1 MKNLFTSRGT
11 DNRLLSTLLML
22 LMALWTVPHYSN
34 AMNVQAPDG
43 EDECVLDLKTAGSA
57 ISFYVGTSD
66 AESGSIKV
74 DFGGGTVKDY
84 EIGKKDTIQI
94 EGEVSDG
101 SVKVYGSRTL
111 IRFLYCPSSRITNL
125 NVSNCE
131 NLEVL
136 NCMDNGLS
144 VLDLTKNSKLYYLDC
159 GHNYVLSELD
169 VTHNPDLY
177 YLDCQDNDISSL
189 DITKNEG
196 LIWLYAQTNTKLGNI
211 DFSKNKE
218 LREILVYGASN
229 MTSIDVTNIPY
240 LQRLSVDM
248 TSLSTIDVSKN
259 PELLVLNVGYT
270 KITSLDISKNT
281 KLRELYLD
289 HKETENYKFKT
300 IDISNN
306 PELVYLFATGND
318 LTNIDISKNDKLFS
332 IYLSNNYIKNLDVSN
347 CKNLAE
353 LIIRGNCFTFNTL
366 PLPHNGVGYYEYSM
380 QKNIKI
386 NKEHS
391 VAEPLDLSK
400 DIYSPDYETTVDVY
414 LFDSNSLYSGGGKR
428 LVAGEDYTYDKG
440 VINFLKA
447 QEDSVYCTF
456 RCDAYPSLSLSTTR
470 FMVLNPE
477 DMGKSTLAADMT
489 TGMAVGET
497 FAMNVATFGK
507 DEKVEVDFGDGE
519 LKEFTLS
526 DTPQEISGEVKGA
539 NIKVYTASGVQLK
552 DFDASGMK
560 LTSVNIFKSKALRNL
575 NLNNNELS
583 EIDLS
588 GNISFNSI
596 QLDNN
601 KLKTLSLRGLTNT
614 KTFSCDNNQLESI
627 VFETS
632 TAVLSDVS
640 CSGNKLKDL
649 SFLYRTYSLE
659 VLDCSHNEISDH
671 LFSNLSNI
679 RDLNMSYNNFKK
691 VDLKYNTKLEK
702 LNIEHNYFTYSTMP
716 ETTAQEFIYGNQNP
730 VTIAE
735 KSFMVD
741 LSSEVT
747 FKGKNTKFTWKTESG
762 NVMEEGVD
770 YSIENGITTFLKVQE
785 EKVYA
790 ELTNEAYPDLTLTT
804 TLVETS
810 EKPEFVLANL
820 VSTAEVG
827 SEVRM
832 ILAAK
837 TPKAVY
843 VDFGDGKL
851 TECILGSG
859 NTTLTSQLGA
869 NKNITI
875 YGYDESYCDFTV
887 LSMSNVALEKA
898 DISKLKDLTTLTLAN
913 AGLTEIDLSNNTLLG
928 FLTLSDCNLE
938 QIDLSKL
945 TNLTNVS
952 LNNNKLSAIDLSN
965 NTKLATLQLS
975 GNNFETLVLPELPAL
990 FQLSIS
996 DNKLKTLDVTNC
1008 PILREL
1014 YCDGNNLSSL
1024 DMSGQAGKFNMVY
1037 VGDNNFKFSTLPV
1050 FDIHN
1055 PMNYKYTPQKDVEIT
1070 VDGGKVDLSSEYMV
1084 AENPTVYTWT
1094 TESGATLVEGTDYT
1108 IDNGVTTFMKNFD
1121 EKVYC
1126 SMTNAAYPELT
1137 LKTIGVK
1144 PETTGIG
1151 GITSGEGIKVENGNI
1166 VITVDGEAKVL
1177 VYNTAGMMVRSFD
1190 VEGGT
1195 VVVDGLAGGVYM
1207 IDVRC
1212 GSQRIVKKVMLK

>member
-22 LMALWTVPHYSN
+22 LVALWTVPHYSN

-43 EDECVLDLKTAGSA
+43 EDECVLDMKTAGTT
-57 ISFYVGTSD
+57 ISFNVGTSD
-66 AESGSIKV
+66 AEGGTIKV
-74 DFGGGTVKDY
+74 DFGGGNVKDY
-84 EIGKKDTIQI
+84 EIGKKDTILI
-94 EGEVSDG
+94 DGEVSDG
-101 SVKVYGSRTL
+101 SVKVYGSKTL
-111 IRFLYCPSSRITNL
+111 ITFLYCPMVSLTGL

-136 NCMDNGLS
+136 NCNGNGLS

-159 GHNYVLSELD
+159 GHNVLTELD
-169 VTHNPDLY
+169 VTHNPALY
-177 YLDCQDNDISSL
+177 YIDCQDNQLTTL
-189 DITKNEG
+189 DITKNEA
-196 LIWLYAQTNTKLGNI
+196 LIWLYAQTNFELGNI

-218 LREILVYGASN
+218 IREILVYGAAN
-229 MTSIDVTNIPY
+229 MTSIDVSNNPY
-240 LQRLSVDM
+240 LLRLAVDM
-248 TSLSTIDVSKN
+248 TGLSTIDVSKN
-259 PELLVLNVGYT
+259 LELQILNVGYT
-270 KITSLDISKNT
+270 KITTLDLSKNAKLRELYFTQKDTSPYKFKSIDLSNNPELIYLFGQGNDLTELDISKN
-281 KLRELYLD
+281 
-289 HKETENYKFKT
+289 N
-300 IDISNN
+300 
-306 PELVYLFATGND
+306 
-318 LTNIDISKNDKLFS
+318 KLFS
-332 IYLSNNYIKNLDVSN
+332 IYLSDNYIKNLDVSN
-347 CKNLAE
+347 CKNLGE

-366 PLPHNGVGYYEYSM
+366 PLPHNGVGFYDYSL

-386 NKEHS
+386 ERERS

-414 LFDSNSLYSGGGKR
+414 LFDSNSLYGGGKR

-497 FAMNVATFGK
+497 FTMNVATFGK

-526 DTPQEISGEVKGA
+526 DTPQEITGEVKGA
-539 NIKVYTASGVQLK
+539 NIKVYTASEVQLK

-560 LTSVNIFKSKALRNL
+560 LTNVNIFKSKALKNL
-575 NLNNNELS
+575 NLNDNELS

-588 GNISFNSI
+588 GNLSFNSI

-601 KLKTLSLRGLTNT
+601 KLTTLSLRGINNAKSL
-614 KTFSCDNNQLESI
+614 SCDNNQLESI
-627 VFETS
+627 VFDSYASVMSEI
-632 TAVLSDVS
+632 S

-649 SFLYRTYSLE
+649 SFLSRTSMVE
-659 VLDCSHNEISDH
+659 VLDCSHNEISEYM
-671 LFSNLSNI
+671 FVNARNI
-679 RDLNMSYNNFKK
+679 RELNISYNKFKE
-691 VDLKYNTKLEK
+691 VNLQNNTNLQK
-702 LNIEHNYFTYSTMP
+702 LNIEGNCFTYSTLP
-716 ETTAQEFIYGNQNP
+716 QTTAQEFIYGNQSP

-741 LSSEVT
+741 LSKEAT

-770 YSIENGITTFLKVQE
+770 YNVENGVTTFLKVQE

-851 TECILGSG
+851 AECMLGGG

-869 NKNITI
+869 SKNITI
-875 YGYDESYCDFTV
+875 YGYDESYSDITV
-887 LSMSNVALEKA
+887 LSMSNVALEKV
-898 DISKLKDLTTLTLAN
+898 DISKLKDLSTLTLAN

-928 FLTLSDCNLE
+928 FLTLSGSNLE

-952 LNNNKLSAIDLSN
+952 LINNKLSAIDLSN
-965 NTKLATLQLS
+965 NTKLATLQL
-975 GNNFETLVLPELPAL
+975 GDNNFETLVLPELPAL
-990 FQLSIS
+990 YQLSVS
-996 DNKLKTLDVTNC
+996 RNKLNTLDVTNC

-1024 DMSGQAGKFNMVY
+1024 DMSGQTGKFSMVY
-1037 VGDNNFKFSTLPV
+1037 VGNNNFKFSTLPV

-1084 AENPTVYTWT
+1084 ADNPTVYTWT

-1121 EKVYC
+1121 ENVYC

>member
-11 DNRLLSTLLML
+11 DNRLLSTLLMML
-22 LMALWTVPHYSN
+22 VALWTVPHYSN

-43 EDECVLDLKTAGSA
+43 EDECVLEMKTAGTA
-57 ISFYVGTSD
+57 ISFYVGSSD
-66 AESGSIKV
+66 AESGTIKV
-74 DFGGGTVKDY
+74 DFGGGTVEDY
-84 EIGKKDTIQI
+84 EIGKKDTISI
-94 EGEVSDG
+94 NGAVTEGN
-101 SVKVYGSRTL
+101 VKIYGSKTL
-111 IRFLYCPSSRITNL
+111 ITFLYCPTTSITNL

-136 NCMDNGLS
+136 NCNGNGLS

-159 GHNYVLSELD
+159 GHNLLTALD
-169 VTHNPDLY
+169 VTHNPALY
-177 YLDCQDNDISSL
+177 YIDCQGNQLKTL

-196 LIWLYAQTNTKLGNI
+196 LIWLYAQTNFELGNI
-211 DFSKNKE
+211 DFSNNKE
-218 LREILVYGASN
+218 LREILVYGAENMTTIDVSN
-229 MTSIDVTNIPY
+229 MPY

-259 PELLVLNVGYT
+259 SELKILNVGYT

-281 KLRELYLD
+281 KLRELYFTQKD
-289 HKETENYKFKT
+289 TSPYKFKS
-300 IDISNN
+300 IDLSNN
-306 PELVYLFATGND
+306 PELIYLFGQDNE
-318 LTNIDISKNDKLFS
+318 LTELDISKNDKLFS
-332 IYLSNNYIKNLDVSN
+332 IYMSGNYLKNLDVSN
-347 CKNLAE
+347 CKNLGE
-353 LIIRGNCFTFNTL
+353 LIIRGNYFTFNTL
-366 PLPHNGVGYYEYSM
+366 PLPHNGVSYYDYSM
-380 QKNIKI
+380 QKNIPVER
-386 NKEHS
+386 EHS

-400 DIYSPDYETTVDVY
+400 DIYSPDYKTNVDVY
-414 LFDSNSLYSGGGKR
+414 LYDSNSVYGGAKR

-440 VINFLKA
+440 VINFLKT
-447 QEDSVYCTF
+447 QSDSVYCTF
-456 RCDAYPSLSLSTTR
+456 TCDAYPLLSLSTSR
-470 FMVLNPE
+470 FLVLNPE

-497 FAMNVATFGK
+497 FSMNVSTFGK
-507 DEKVEVDFGDGE
+507 EEKIEVDFGDGE
-519 LKEFTLS
+519 LKEFTMS
-526 DTPQEISGEVKGA
+526 DTPQNVSGEVKGA
-539 NIKVYTASGVQLK
+539 NIKVYTTSGVQLK

-560 LTSVNIFKSKALRNL
+560 LTAVNIFKSKALRNL
-575 NLNNNELS
+575 NLNDNELS

-588 GNISFNSI
+588 GNLNFNSV

-601 KLKTLSLRGLTNT
+601 KLTTLNIIGLKNAKSL
-614 KTFSCDNNQLESI
+614 SCDNNQLETI
-627 VFETS
+627 VFGASALAMYEI
-632 TAVLSDVS
+632 S

-649 SFLYRTYSLE
+649 SFLNRASTVE
-659 VLDCSHNEISDH
+659 VLDCSHNEISDFMFIS
-671 LFSNLSNI
+671 LPYI
-679 RDLNMSYNNFKK
+679 RDLNVSYNKFKE
-691 VDLKYNTKLEK
+691 LNLQYNTKLEK
-702 LNIEHNYFTYSTMP
+702 LNIEGNYFTYSTLP
-716 ETTAQEFIYGNQNP
+716 QSTAQEFVYGNQNP
-730 VTIAE
+730 ITIAE
-735 KSFMVD
+735 KSFLID
-741 LSSEVT
+741 LSKEAT
-747 FKGKNTKFTWKTESG
+747 FKGKNTKFTWKKESG
-762 NVMEEGVD
+762 NVIEEGVD
-770 YSIENGITTFLKVQE
+770 YSLENGITTFLKVQD

-810 EKPEFVLANL
+810 EKPEMVLATMT
-820 VSTAEVG
+820 STAEVG

-837 TPKAVY
+837 TPKSLY
-843 VDFGDGKL
+843 VDFGDGKMV
-851 TECILGSG
+851 ECNLGSG

-869 NKNITI
+869 SKNITI
-875 YGYDESYCDFTV
+875 YGYDESYCDITV
-887 LSMSNVALEKA
+887 LSMSNVALEKV

-913 AGLTEIDLSNNTLLG
+913 AGISEIDLSNNTLLG
-928 FLTLSDCNLE
+928 YLTLSDCNLE

-945 TNLTNVS
+945 TNLTN
-952 LNNNKLSAIDLSN
+952 LTLTNNKLSAIDLSN
-965 NTKLATLQLS
+965 NVKLATLLLS
-975 GNNFETLVLPELPAL
+975 NNRLETMALPELPAL
-990 FQLSIS
+990 YNLNVS

-1014 YCDGNNLSSL
+1014 YCSGNNLSSL
-1024 DMSGQAGKFNMVY
+1024 DMSAQTGKYSMVN
-1037 VGDNNFKFSTLPV
+1037 VFDNNFKFSTLPV

-1055 PMNYKYTPQKDVEIT
+1055 LNNYRYSPQKDVEIT

-1121 EKVYC
+1121 ENVYC
-1126 SMTNAAYPELT
+1126 SMTNAAYPNLT

-1177 VYNTAGMMVRSFD
+1177 VYNTAGMMMRSFD

>member
-1 MKNLFTSRGT
+1 MLMKNLFTSRGT

-22 LMALWTVPHYSN
+22 LVALWTVPHYSN

-94 EGEVSDG
+94 EGEVSEG

-111 IRFLYCPSSRITNL
+111 IRFLYCPLTSLTGL

-136 NCMDNGLS
+136 NCNGNGLS

-159 GHNYVLSELD
+159 GHNVLTELD
-169 VTHNPDLY
+169 VTNNPALY
-177 YLDCQDNDISSL
+177 YIDCQSNDLATLDIS
-189 DITKNEG
+189 KNEG
-196 LIWLYAQTNTKLGNI
+196 LIWLNAQLNSKLGNI

-218 LREILVYGASN
+218 IRDIIVYGASN
-229 MTSIDVTNIPY
+229 MTAIDVSNNQY
-240 LQRLSVDM
+240 LLNLDVSQ
-248 TSLSTIDVSKN
+248 TALSTIDLSKNLNLSILSVSYTNITTLDLSKNTKLTQLYFTKKDVCPYKFKSIDLSNN
-259 PELLVLNVGYT
+259 PELIYLFGQGNDLT
-270 KITSLDISKNT
+270 ELDISKN
-281 KLRELYLD
+281 
-289 HKETENYKFKT
+289 N
-300 IDISNN
+300 
-306 PELVYLFATGND
+306 
-318 LTNIDISKNDKLFS
+318 KLFS
-332 IYLSNNYIKNLDVSN
+332 IYLSDNYIKNLDVSN
-347 CKNLAE
+347 CKNLGE
-353 LIIRGNCFTFNTL
+353 LIICGNCFTFNTL
-366 PLPHNGVGYYEYSM
+366 PLPHDGVGFYDYSL

-386 NKEHS
+386 ERERS
-391 VAEPLDLSK
+391 IAEPLDLSK

-414 LFDSNSLYSGGGKR
+414 LFDSNSLYGGGKR

-447 QEDSVYCTF
+447 QTDSVYCTF
-456 RCDAYPSLSLSTTR
+456 RCDAYPKLSLSTTR

-497 FAMNVATFGK
+497 FAMNVATFSK

-560 LTSVNIFKSKALRNL
+560 LTNVNIFKSKALKNL
-575 NLNNNELS
+575 NLNDNELS

-588 GNISFNSI
+588 GNLSFNSI

-601 KLKTLSLRGLTNT
+601 KLTTLSLRGINNT
-614 KTFSCDNNQLESI
+614 TMLSCDNNQLESI
-627 VFETS
+627 VFEAS
-632 TAVLSDVS
+632 APVLSNIS
-640 CSGNKLKDL
+640 CSGNKLKNL
-649 SFLYRTYSLE
+649 SFLSRASSVE
-659 VLDCSHNEISDH
+659 VLDFSHNEVSDYM
-671 LFSNLSNI
+671 FTTMYNI
-679 RDLNMSYNNFKK
+679 RDLNMSYNKFKSA
-691 VDLKYNTKLEK
+691 DLAYNTKLEK
-702 LNIEHNYFTYSTMP
+702 LNIEGNYFTYSTLP
-716 ETTAQEFIYGNQNP
+716 QTTAQEFVYGNQNP

-810 EKPEFVLANL
+810 SKPQEVLASL
-820 VSTAEVG
+820 VGAGEVG

-851 TECILGSG
+851 AECILGSG

-875 YGYDESYCDFTV
+875 YGYDESYCDLTI

-975 GNNFETLVLPELPAL
+975 DNNFETLVLPELPAL
-990 FQLSIS
+990 YQQSVS
-996 DNKLKTLDVTNC
+996 RNKLKTLDVTNC

-1024 DMSGQAGKFNMVY
+1024 DMSGQADKYSMVY
-1037 VGDNNFKFSTLPV
+1037 AYDNNFKFSTLPV
-1050 FDIHN
+1050 FDIYN

-1121 EKVYC
+1121 ENVYC

>member
-1 MKNLFTSRGT
+1 
-11 DNRLLSTLLML
+11 
-22 LMALWTVPHYSN
+22 
-34 AMNVQAPDG
+34 
-43 EDECVLDLKTAGSA
+43 
-57 ISFYVGTSD
+57 
-66 AESGSIKV
+66 
-74 DFGGGTVKDY
+74 
-84 EIGKKDTIQI
+84 
-94 EGEVSDG
+94 
-101 SVKVYGSRTL
+101 
-111 IRFLYCPSSRITNL
+111 
-125 NVSNCE
+125 
-131 NLEVL
+131 
-136 NCMDNGLS
+136 
-144 VLDLTKNSKLYYLDC
+144 
-159 GHNYVLSELD
+159 
-169 VTHNPDLY
+169 
-177 YLDCQDNDISSL
+177 
-189 DITKNEG
+189 
-196 LIWLYAQTNTKLGNI
+196 
-211 DFSKNKE
+211 
-218 LREILVYGASN
+218 
-229 MTSIDVTNIPY
+229 
-240 LQRLSVDM
+240 
-248 TSLSTIDVSKN
+248 
-259 PELLVLNVGYT
+259 
-270 KITSLDISKNT
+270 
-281 KLRELYLD
+281 
-289 HKETENYKFKT
+289 
-300 IDISNN
+300 
-306 PELVYLFATGND
+306 
-318 LTNIDISKNDKLFS
+318 
-332 IYLSNNYIKNLDVSN
+332 
-347 CKNLAE
+347 
-353 LIIRGNCFTFNTL
+353 
-366 PLPHNGVGYYEYSM
+366 
-380 QKNIKI
+380 
-386 NKEHS
+386 
-391 VAEPLDLSK
+391 
-400 DIYSPDYETTVDVY
+400 
-414 LFDSNSLYSGGGKR
+414 
-428 LVAGEDYTYDKG
+428 
-440 VINFLKA
+440 
-447 QEDSVYCTF
+447 
-456 RCDAYPSLSLSTTR
+456 
-470 FMVLNPE
+470 
-477 DMGKSTLAADMT
+477 
-489 TGMAVGET
+489 
-497 FAMNVATFGK
+497 
-507 DEKVEVDFGDGE
+507 
-519 LKEFTLS
+519 
-526 DTPQEISGEVKGA
+526 
-539 NIKVYTASGVQLK
+539 
-552 DFDASGMK
+552 
-560 LTSVNIFKSKALRNL
+560 
-575 NLNNNELS
+575 
-583 EIDLS
+583 
-588 GNISFNSI
+588 
-596 QLDNN
+596 
-601 KLKTLSLRGLTNT
+601 
-614 KTFSCDNNQLESI
+614 
-627 VFETS
+627 
-632 TAVLSDVS
+632 
-640 CSGNKLKDL
+640 
-649 SFLYRTYSLE
+649 
-659 VLDCSHNEISDH
+659 
-671 LFSNLSNI
+671 
-679 RDLNMSYNNFKK
+679 
-691 VDLKYNTKLEK
+691 
-702 LNIEHNYFTYSTMP
+702 
-716 ETTAQEFIYGNQNP
+716 
-730 VTIAE
+730 
-735 KSFMVD
+735 MVD
-741 LSSEVT
+741 LSKEAT

-837 TPKAVY
+837 TPKTVY

-851 TECILGSG
+851 AECILGSG

-875 YGYDESYCDFTV
+875 YGYDESYCDLTI

-990 FQLSIS
+990 YQLSVS
-996 DNKLKTLDVTNC
+996 RNKLNTLDVTNC

-1024 DMSGQAGKFNMVY
+1024 DMSGQTGKFSMVY
-1037 VGDNNFKFSTLPV
+1037 VGNNNFKFSTLPV
-1050 FDIHN
+1050 FDIYN

-1121 EKVYC
+1121 ENVYC

-1151 GITSGEGIKVENGNI
+1151 GITSGKGIKVENGNI

>member
-22 LMALWTVPHYSN
+22 LVALWTVPHYSN

-94 EGEVSDG
+94 EGNASEG

-111 IRFLYCPSSRITNL
+111 IRFLYCPTVSITNL

-136 NCMDNGLS
+136 NCMGNGLS

-159 GHNYVLSELD
+159 GHNVLTELD
-169 VTHNPDLY
+169 VTHNPALY
-177 YLDCQDNDISSL
+177 YIDCQDNQLKTL

-196 LIWLYAQTNTKLGNI
+196 LIWLFAQTNFELGNI
-211 DFSKNKE
+211 DFSNNKE
-218 LREILVYGASN
+218 LRDIVVYGASN
-229 MTSIDVTNIPY
+229 MTKIDVSNIPY
-240 LQRLSVDM
+240 LLHLSVDQ
-248 TSLSTIDVSKN
+248 TGLSTIDVSKN
-259 PELLVLNVGYT
+259 TALQVLNVGFT
-270 KITSLDISKNT
+270 KITSIDISKNT
-281 KLRELYLD
+281 KLKELYID
-289 HKETENYKFKT
+289 QHYSGSYKFT
-300 IDISNN
+300 DVDLSNN
-306 PELVYLFATGND
+306 PELIYLFATGNK
-318 LTNIDISKNDKLFS
+318 LTNLDISKNNKLQS
-332 IYLSNNYIKNLDVSN
+332 IYLSSNYISNLDVSN
-347 CKNLAE
+347 CKDLKE
-353 LIIRGNCFTFNTL
+353 LIIRDNCFTFNTL
-366 PLPHNGVGYYEYSM
+366 PLPHNALGYYEYSR
-380 QKNIKI
+380 QKDIVVER
-386 NKEHS
+386 EHS
-391 VAEPLDLSK
+391 VSEPLDLSK
-400 DIYSPDYETTVDVY
+400 DVYNPDFETKVEVY
-414 LFDSNSLYSGGGKR
+414 LHDSNSLYGGAKR

-440 VINFLKA
+440 VVTFLKT

-456 RCDAYPSLSLSTTR
+456 TTEVYPSLSLSTSR
-470 FMVLNPE
+470 FLVMNPE
-477 DMGKSTLAADMT
+477 DIGKSTLAAEMT
-489 TGMAVGET
+489 TGIAVGET
-497 FAMNVATFGK
+497 FAMNLSTFGK

-519 LKEFTLS
+519 LKEFILS

-560 LTSVNIFKSKALRNL
+560 LSSVNINKSRALNNL
-575 NLNNNELS
+575 NLNNNDLT

-588 GNISFNSI
+588 GNLNFFNV

-601 KLKTLSLRGLTNT
+601 KLKTLNVKSLLNVR
-614 KTFSCDNNQLESI
+614 TFSCDNNQLESI
-627 VFETS
+627 VFES
-632 TAVLSDVS
+632 QAAVLKNIS
-640 CSGNKLKDL
+640 CSGNKLTDL
-649 SFLYRTYSLE
+649 SFLSRVPTIE
-659 VLDCSHNEISDH
+659 VLDCSHNEISDF
-671 LFSNLSNI
+671 LFTNHGSLT
-679 RDLNMSYNNFKK
+679 DLNVSYNKFSELNLRNNIN
-691 VDLKYNTKLEK
+691 LKK
-702 LNIEHNYFTYSTMP
+702 LNIEGNYFTYSTLP
-716 ETTAQEFIYGNQNP
+716 LSTAQEFIYGNQNP

-741 LSSEVT
+741 LSKEAT
-747 FKGKNTKFTWKTESG
+747 FKGKNTKFTWKKESG
-762 NVMEEGVD
+762 NVLEENVD
-770 YSIENGITTFLKVQE
+770 YSIENGITTFLKVQD

-790 ELTNEAYPDLTLTT
+790 VLTNDAYPDLTLTT

-810 EKPEFVLANL
+810 NKPQEVLATL
-820 VSTAEVG
+820 TASSEVG
-827 SEVRM
+827 TEVRLIM
-832 ILAAK
+832 AAK
-837 TPKAVY
+837 TPKSVY
-843 VDFGDGKL
+843 VDFGDGAMV
-851 TECILGSG
+851 ECAIKERSSTFTSSLGES
-859 NTTLTSQLGA
+859 
-869 NKNITI
+869 KNITI
-875 YGYDESYCDFTV
+875 YGYDESYCDISV
-887 LSMSNVALEKA
+887 LSLSNVALEKV
-898 DISKLKDLTTLTLAN
+898 DISKLKDLSTLTLSN
-913 AGLTEIDLSNNTLLG
+913 AGLTEIDLSNNTLIE
-928 FLTLSDCNLE
+928 FLTLDGCDLD

-945 TNLTNVS
+945 INLTNVS
-952 LNNNKLSAIDLSN
+952 LNKNKLSAIDLSN
-965 NTKLATLQLS
+965 STKLATLQLS
-975 GNNFETLVLPELPAL
+975 DNNFETLVLPELPAL
-990 FQLSIS
+990 YQLNVSR
-996 DNKLKTLDVTNC
+996 NNLKTLDIANC

-1024 DMSGQAGKFNMVY
+1024 DMSGQTGKFSMVY
-1037 VGDNNFKFSTLPV
+1037 AYDNNFKFSTLPV

-1121 EKVYC
+1121 ENVYC

-1151 GITSGEGIKVENGNI
+1151 GITSDEGIKVENGNI

>member
-22 LMALWTVPHYSN
+22 LVALWTVPHYSN

-84 EIGKKDTIQI
+84 EIGKKDTILI
-94 EGEVSDG
+94 DGEVSDG

-111 IRFLYCPSSRITNL
+111 IRFLYCPLASLTGL

-136 NCMDNGLS
+136 NCNGNGLS

-159 GHNYVLSELD
+159 GRNVLTELD
-169 VTHNPDLY
+169 VTNNPALY
-177 YLDCQDNDISSL
+177 YIDCQSNDLATLDIS
-189 DITKNEG
+189 KNEG
-196 LIWLYAQTNTKLGNI
+196 LIWLNAQLNFKLGNI

-218 LREILVYGASN
+218 IRDIIVYGASN
-229 MTSIDVTNIPY
+229 MTTIDVSNNQY
-240 LQRLSVDM
+240 LLNLDVSQ
-248 TSLSTIDVSKN
+248 TALSTIDLSKNLNLSILNVSYTNITTLDLSKNTKLTQLYFTKKDVSPYKFKSIDLSNN
-259 PELLVLNVGYT
+259 PELIYLFGQGNDLT
-270 KITSLDISKNT
+270 ELDISKN
-281 KLRELYLD
+281 
-289 HKETENYKFKT
+289 N
-300 IDISNN
+300 
-306 PELVYLFATGND
+306 
-318 LTNIDISKNDKLFS
+318 KLFS
-332 IYLSNNYIKNLDVSN
+332 IYLSDNYIKNLDVSN
-347 CKNLAE
+347 CKNLGE

-366 PLPHNGVGYYEYSM
+366 PLPHDGVGFYDYSL

-386 NKEHS
+386 ERERS
-391 VAEPLDLSK
+391 IAEPLDLSK

-414 LFDSNSLYSGGGKR
+414 LFDSNSLYGGGKR

-447 QEDSVYCTF
+447 QTDSVYCTF
-456 RCDAYPSLSLSTTR
+456 RCDAYPKLSLSTTR

-497 FAMNVATFGK
+497 FAMNVATFSK

-588 GNISFNSI
+588 GNLQFNSI

-601 KLKTLSLRGLTNT
+601 KLTTLSLRGINNT
-614 KTFSCDNNQLESI
+614 TMFSCDNNQLESI
-627 VFETS
+627 VFEAS
-632 TAVLSDVS
+632 APVLSNIS
-640 CSGNKLKDL
+640 CSGNKLKNL
-649 SFLYRTYSLE
+649 SFLSRASSVE
-659 VLDCSHNEISDH
+659 VLDFSHNEVSDYM
-671 LFSNLSNI
+671 FTTMYNI
-679 RDLNMSYNNFKK
+679 RDLNMSYNKFKSA
-691 VDLKYNTKLEK
+691 DLAYNTKLEK
-702 LNIEHNYFTYSTMP
+702 LNIEGNYFTYSTLP
-716 ETTAQEFIYGNQNP
+716 QTTAQEFVYGNQNP

-851 TECILGSG
+851 AECILGSG

-875 YGYDESYCDFTV
+875 YGYDESYCDLTI
-887 LSMSNVALEKA
+887 LSMSNVALEKV
-898 DISKLKDLTTLTLAN
+898 DITKLKDLSTLTLAN
-913 AGLTEIDLSNNTLLG
+913 SGLSGIDLSNNTILRELN
-928 FLTLSDCNLE
+928 LSNCNLE
-938 QIDLSKL
+938 NVDLSKL
-945 TNLTNVS
+945 TELSTVS
-952 LNNNKLSAIDLSN
+952 LSSNKLSSIDLTN
-965 NTKLATLQLS
+965 NKKLTILII
-975 GNNFETLVLPELPAL
+975 GNNNFETLVLPELPAL
-990 FQLSIS
+990 YQLSVS

-1014 YCDGNNLSSL
+1014 YCNGNNLSSL
-1024 DMSGQAGKFNMVY
+1024 DMSGQADKYSMVY
-1037 VGDNNFKFSTLPV
+1037 AYDNNFKFSTLPV
-1050 FDIHN
+1050 FDIYN
-1055 PMNYKYTPQKDVEIT
+1055 PMNYKYSPQKDVEIT

-1121 EKVYC
+1121 ENVYC

>member
-1 MKNLFTSRGT
+1 M
-11 DNRLLSTLLML
+11 LSTLLML
-22 LMALWTVPHYSN
+22 LVALWTVPHYSN

-94 EGEVSDG
+94 EGEVSEG

-111 IRFLYCPSSRITNL
+111 IRFLYCPLTSLTGL

-136 NCMDNGLS
+136 NCNGNGLS

-159 GHNYVLSELD
+159 GHNVLTELD
-169 VTHNPDLY
+169 VTNNPALY
-177 YLDCQDNDISSL
+177 YIDCQSNDLATLDIS
-189 DITKNEG
+189 KNEG
-196 LIWLYAQTNTKLGNI
+196 LIWLNAQLNFKLGNI

-218 LREILVYGASN
+218 IRDIIVYGASN
-229 MTSIDVTNIPY
+229 MTAIDVSNNQY
-240 LQRLSVDM
+240 LLNLDVSQ
-248 TSLSTIDVSKN
+248 TALSTIDLSKNLNLSILSVSYTNITTLDLSKNTKLTQLYFTKKDVSPYKFKSIDLSNN
-259 PELLVLNVGYT
+259 PELIYLFGQGNDLT
-270 KITSLDISKNT
+270 ELDISKN
-281 KLRELYLD
+281 
-289 HKETENYKFKT
+289 N
-300 IDISNN
+300 
-306 PELVYLFATGND
+306 
-318 LTNIDISKNDKLFS
+318 KLFS
-332 IYLSNNYIKNLDVSN
+332 IYLSDNYIKNLDVSN
-347 CKNLAE
+347 CKNLGE

-366 PLPHNGVGYYEYSM
+366 PLPHDGVGFYDYSL

-386 NKEHS
+386 ERERS
-391 VAEPLDLSK
+391 IAEPLDLSK

-414 LFDSNSLYSGGGKR
+414 LFDSNSLYGGGKR

-447 QEDSVYCTF
+447 QTDSVYCTF
-456 RCDAYPSLSLSTTR
+456 RCDAYPKLSLSTTR

-497 FAMNVATFGK
+497 FAMNVATFSK

-588 GNISFNSI
+588 GNLQFNSI

-601 KLKTLSLRGLTNT
+601 KLTTLSLRGINNT
-614 KTFSCDNNQLESI
+614 TMFSCDNNQLESI
-627 VFETS
+627 VFEAS
-632 TAVLSDVS
+632 APVLSNIS
-640 CSGNKLKDL
+640 CSGNKLKNL
-649 SFLYRTYSLE
+649 SFLSRASSVE
-659 VLDCSHNEISDH
+659 VLDFSHNEVSDYM
-671 LFSNLSNI
+671 FTTMYNI
-679 RDLNMSYNNFKK
+679 RDLNMSYNKFKSA
-691 VDLKYNTKLEK
+691 DLAYNTKLEK
-702 LNIEHNYFTYSTMP
+702 LNIEGNYFTYSTLP
-716 ETTAQEFIYGNQNP
+716 QTTAQEFVYGNQNP

-837 TPKAVY
+837 TPKTVY

-851 TECILGSG
+851 AECILGSG

-875 YGYDESYCDFTV
+875 YGYDESYCDLTI
-887 LSMSNVALEKA
+887 LSMSNVALEKV
-898 DISKLKDLTTLTLAN
+898 DITKLKDLSTLTLAN
-913 AGLTEIDLSNNTLLG
+913 SGLSGIDLSNNTILRELN
-928 FLTLSDCNLE
+928 LSNCNLE
-938 QIDLSKL
+938 NVDLSKL
-945 TNLTNVS
+945 TELSTVS
-952 LNNNKLSAIDLSN
+952 LSSNKLSSIDLTN
-965 NTKLATLQLS
+965 NKKLTILII
-975 GNNFETLVLPELPAL
+975 GDNNFETLVLPELPAL
-990 FQLSIS
+990 YQLSVS

-1014 YCDGNNLSSL
+1014 YCNGNNLSSL
-1024 DMSGQAGKFNMVY
+1024 DMSGQADKYSMVY
-1037 VGDNNFKFSTLPV
+1037 AYDNNFKFSTLPV

-1121 EKVYC
+1121 ENVYC

-1212 GSQRIVKKVMLK
+1212 GNQRIVKKVMLK

>member
-22 LMALWTVPHYSN
+22 LVALWTVPHYSN

-43 EDECVLDLKTAGSA
+43 EDECVLDLKTAGSI

-111 IRFLYCPSSRITNL
+111 IRFLYCPLASLTGL

-136 NCMDNGLS
+136 NCNGNGLS

-159 GHNYVLSELD
+159 GRNVLTELD
-169 VTHNPDLY
+169 VTNNPALY
-177 YLDCQDNDISSL
+177 YIDCQSNDLATLDIS
-189 DITKNEG
+189 KNEG
-196 LIWLYAQTNTKLGNI
+196 LIWLNAQLNFKLGNI

-218 LREILVYGASN
+218 IRDIIVYGASN
-229 MTSIDVTNIPY
+229 MTTIDVSNNQY
-240 LQRLSVDM
+240 LLNLDVSQ
-248 TSLSTIDVSKN
+248 TALSTIDLSKNLNLSILNVSYTNITTLDLSKNTKLTQLYFTKKDVSPYKFKSIDLSNN
-259 PELLVLNVGYT
+259 PELIYLFGQGNDLT
-270 KITSLDISKNT
+270 ELDISKN
-281 KLRELYLD
+281 
-289 HKETENYKFKT
+289 N
-300 IDISNN
+300 
-306 PELVYLFATGND
+306 
-318 LTNIDISKNDKLFS
+318 KLFS
-332 IYLSNNYIKNLDVSN
+332 IYLSDNYIKNLDVSN
-347 CKNLAE
+347 CKNLGE

-366 PLPHNGVGYYEYSM
+366 PLPHDGVGFYDYSL

-386 NKEHS
+386 ERERS
-391 VAEPLDLSK
+391 IAEPLDLSK

-414 LFDSNSLYSGGGKR
+414 LFDSNSLYGGGKR

-447 QEDSVYCTF
+447 QTDSVYCTF
-456 RCDAYPSLSLSTTR
+456 RCDAYPKLSLSTTR

-497 FAMNVATFGK
+497 FAMNVATFSK

-560 LTSVNIFKSKALRNL
+560 LTNVNIFKSKALKNL
-575 NLNNNELS
+575 NLNDNELS

-588 GNISFNSI
+588 GNLSFNSI

-601 KLKTLSLRGLTNT
+601 KLTTLSLRGINNT
-614 KTFSCDNNQLESI
+614 TMLSCDNNQLESI
-627 VFETS
+627 VFEAS
-632 TAVLSDVS
+632 APVLSNIS
-640 CSGNKLKDL
+640 CSGNKLKNL
-649 SFLYRTYSLE
+649 SFLSRASSVE
-659 VLDCSHNEISDH
+659 VLDISHNEVSDYM
-671 LFSNLSNI
+671 FTTMYNI
-679 RDLNMSYNNFKK
+679 RDLNMSYNKFKSA
-691 VDLKYNTKLEK
+691 DLAYNTKLEK
-702 LNIEHNYFTYSTMP
+702 LNIEGNYFTYSTLP
-716 ETTAQEFIYGNQNP
+716 QTTAQEFVYGNQNP

-837 TPKAVY
+837 TPKTVY

-851 TECILGSG
+851 AECMLGSG

-875 YGYDESYCDFTV
+875 YGYDESYCDLTI
-887 LSMSNVALEKA
+887 LSMSNVALEKV
-898 DISKLKDLTTLTLAN
+898 DITKLKDLSTLTLAN
-913 AGLTEIDLSNNTLLG
+913 SGLSGIDLSNNTILRELN
-928 FLTLSDCNLE
+928 LSNCNLE
-938 QIDLSKL
+938 NVDLSKL
-945 TNLTNVS
+945 TELSTVS
-952 LNNNKLSAIDLSN
+952 LSSNKLSSIDLTN
-965 NTKLATLQLS
+965 NKKLTILII
-975 GNNFETLVLPELPAL
+975 GDNNFETLVLPELPAL
-990 FQLSIS
+990 YQLSVS

-1014 YCDGNNLSSL
+1014 YCNGNNLSSL
-1024 DMSGQAGKFNMVY
+1024 DMSGQAGKYSMVY
-1037 VGDNNFKFSTLPV
+1037 AYDNNFKFSTLPV
-1050 FDIHN
+1050 FDIYN

-1121 EKVYC
+1121 ENVYC

-1212 GSQRIVKKVMLK
+1212 GNQRIVKKVMLK

>member
-43 EDECVLDLKTAGSA
+43 ENECVLDMKTVGTA

-94 EGEVSDG
+94 EGNTSEG

-111 IRFLYCPSSRITNL
+111 IRFLYCPNASITNL

-136 NCMDNGLS
+136 NCNGNGLS
-144 VLDLTKNSKLYYLDC
+144 MLDLTKNSKLYYLDC
-159 GHNYVLSELD
+159 GHNVLTELD
-169 VTHNPDLY
+169 VTHNPALY
-177 YLDCQDNDISSL
+177 YIDCQDNQLTTL
-189 DITKNEG
+189 DITKNEA
-196 LIWLYAQTNTKLGNI
+196 LIWLYAQTNFELGNI

-218 LREILVYGASN
+218 IREILVYGAAN
-229 MTSIDVTNIPY
+229 MTSIDVSNNPY
-240 LQRLSVDM
+240 LLRLAVDM
-248 TSLSTIDVSKN
+248 TGLSTIDVSKN
-259 PELLVLNVGYT
+259 LELQILNVGYT
-270 KITSLDISKNT
+270 KITTLDLSKNA
-281 KLRELYLD
+281 KLRELYFTQKD
-289 HKETENYKFKT
+289 SNPYKFKS
-300 IDISNN
+300 IDLSNN
-306 PELVYLFATGND
+306 PELIYLFGQGNELTELD
-318 LTNIDISKNDKLFS
+318 LSKNDKLVS
-332 IYLSNNYIKNLDVSN
+332 IYLTDNYIRNLDVSN

-353 LIIRGNCFTFNTL
+353 LIIRNNCFTFNTL
-366 PLPHNGVGYYEYSM
+366 PLPYDALGYYDYAT
-380 QKNIKI
+380 QRNINI
-386 NKEHS
+386 ERERS

-414 LFDSNSLYSGGGKR
+414 LFDSNSLYGGGKR
-428 LVAGEDYTYDKG
+428 LVAGEDYTYDNG

-456 RCDAYPSLSLSTTR
+456 RCDAYPGLSLSTTR

-497 FAMNVATFGK
+497 FTMNVATFGK

-539 NIKVYTASGVQLK
+539 NIKVYTASEVQLK

-560 LTSVNIFKSKALRNL
+560 LTNVNIFKSKALKNL
-575 NLNNNELS
+575 NLNDNELS

-588 GNISFNSI
+588 GNLSFNSI

-601 KLKTLSLRGLTNT
+601 KLTTLSLRGINNAKSL
-614 KTFSCDNNQLESI
+614 SCDNNQLESI
-627 VFETS
+627 VFDSYASVMSEI
-632 TAVLSDVS
+632 S

-649 SFLYRTYSLE
+649 SFLSRTSLVE
-659 VLDCSHNEISDH
+659 VLDFSHNEVSDYM
-671 LFSNLSNI
+671 FTNMYNI
-679 RDLNMSYNNFKK
+679 RDLNMSYNKFKSAN
-691 VDLKYNTKLEK
+691 LAYNTKLQK
-702 LNIEHNYFTYSTMP
+702 LNIEGNCFTYSTLP
-716 ETTAQEFIYGNQNP
+716 QTTAQEFIYGNQSP

-741 LSSEVT
+741 LSKEAT

-770 YSIENGITTFLKVQE
+770 YNVENGVTTFLKVQE

-851 TECILGSG
+851 AECILGSG
-859 NTTLTSQLGA
+859 NTTLTSQLGVS
-869 NKNITI
+869 KNITI
-875 YGYDESYCDFTV
+875 YGYDESYCDLTI
-887 LSMSNVALEKA
+887 LSMSNVALEKV
-898 DISKLKDLTTLTLAN
+898 DISKLKDLSTLTLSN

-928 FLTLSDCNLE
+928 FLTLSGSNLE

-952 LNNNKLSAIDLSN
+952 LINNKLSAIDLSN
-965 NTKLATLQLS
+965 NTKLATLQL
-975 GNNFETLVLPELPAL
+975 GDNNFETLVLPELPAL
-990 FQLSIS
+990 YQLSVS
-996 DNKLKTLDVTNC
+996 RNKLNTLDVTNC

-1024 DMSGQAGKFNMVY
+1024 DMSGQTGKFSMVY
-1037 VGDNNFKFSTLPV
+1037 VGNNNFKFSTLPV

-1121 EKVYC
+1121 ENVYC

>member
-22 LMALWTVPHYSN
+22 LVALWTVPHYSN

-94 EGEVSDG
+94 EGEVSEG

-111 IRFLYCPSSRITNL
+111 IRFLYCPLTSLTGL

-136 NCMDNGLS
+136 NCNGNGLS

-159 GHNYVLSELD
+159 GHNVLTELD
-169 VTHNPDLY
+169 VTNNPALY
-177 YLDCQDNDISSL
+177 YIDCQSNDLATLDIS
-189 DITKNEG
+189 KNEG
-196 LIWLYAQTNTKLGNI
+196 LIWLNAQLNSKLGNI

-218 LREILVYGASN
+218 IRDIIVYGASN
-229 MTSIDVTNIPY
+229 MTAIDVSNNQY
-240 LQRLSVDM
+240 LLNLDVSQ
-248 TSLSTIDVSKN
+248 TALSTIDLSKN
-259 PELLVLNVGYT
+259 LNLSILSVSYT
-270 KITSLDISKNT
+270 NITTLDLSKNT
-281 KLRELYLD
+281 KLTQLYFTKKD
-289 HKETENYKFKT
+289 VCPYKFKS
-300 IDISNN
+300 IDLSNN
-306 PELVYLFATGND
+306 PELIYLFGQGND
-318 LTNIDISKNDKLFS
+318 LTELDILKNNKLFS
-332 IYLSNNYIKNLDVSN
+332 IYLSDNYIKNLDVSN
-347 CKNLAE
+347 CKNLGE

-366 PLPHNGVGYYEYSM
+366 PLPHDGVDFYDYSL

-386 NKEHS
+386 ERERS
-391 VAEPLDLSK
+391 IAEPLDLSK

-414 LFDSNSLYSGGGKR
+414 LFDSNSLYGGGKR

-447 QEDSVYCTF
+447 QTDSVYCTF
-456 RCDAYPSLSLSTTR
+456 RCDAYPKLSLSTTR

-497 FAMNVATFGK
+497 FAMNVATFSK

-560 LTSVNIFKSKALRNL
+560 LTNVNIFKSKALKNL
-575 NLNNNELS
+575 NLNDNELS

-588 GNISFNSI
+588 GNLSFNSI

-601 KLKTLSLRGLTNT
+601 KLTTLSLRGINNT
-614 KTFSCDNNQLESI
+614 TMLSCDNNQLESI
-627 VFETS
+627 VFEAS
-632 TAVLSDVS
+632 APVLSNIS
-640 CSGNKLKDL
+640 CSGNKLKNL
-649 SFLYRTYSLE
+649 SFLSRASSVE
-659 VLDCSHNEISDH
+659 VLDFSHNEVSDYM
-671 LFSNLSNI
+671 FTTMYNI
-679 RDLNMSYNNFKK
+679 RDLNMSYNKFKSA
-691 VDLKYNTKLEK
+691 DLAYNTKLEK
-702 LNIEHNYFTYSTMP
+702 LNIEGNYFTYSTLP
-716 ETTAQEFIYGNQNP
+716 QTTAQEFVYGNQNP

-810 EKPEFVLANL
+810 SKPQEVLASL
-820 VSTAEVG
+820 VGAGEVG

-851 TECILGSG
+851 AECILGSG

-875 YGYDESYCDFTV
+875 YGYDESYCDLTI

-975 GNNFETLVLPELPAL
+975 DNNFETLVLPELPAL
-990 FQLSIS
+990 YQQSVS
-996 DNKLKTLDVTNC
+996 RNKLKTLDVTNC

-1024 DMSGQAGKFNMVY
+1024 DMSGQADKYSMVY
-1037 VGDNNFKFSTLPV
+1037 AYDNNF
-1050 FDIHN
+1050 N
-1055 PMNYKYTPQKDVEIT
+1055 ECPQ
-1070 VDGGKVDLSSEYMV
+1070 V
-1084 AENPTVYTWT
+1084 AN
-1094 TESGATLVEGTDYT
+1094 
-1108 IDNGVTTFMKNFD
+1108 
-1121 EKVYC
+1121 
-1126 SMTNAAYPELT
+1126 
-1137 LKTIGVK
+1137 
-1144 PETTGIG
+1144 
-1151 GITSGEGIKVENGNI
+1151 
-1166 VITVDGEAKVL
+1166 
-1177 VYNTAGMMVRSFD
+1177 
-1190 VEGGT
+1190 
-1195 VVVDGLAGGVYM
+1195 
-1207 IDVRC
+1207 
-1212 GSQRIVKKVMLK
+1212 Q

>member
-22 LMALWTVPHYSN
+22 LVALWTVPHYSN

-43 EDECVLDLKTAGSA
+43 EDECVLDLKTAGPA
-57 ISFYVGTSD
+57 VSFYVGTSD

-111 IRFLYCPSSRITNL
+111 IRFLYCPTASITNL

-136 NCMDNGLS
+136 NCMGNGLS
-144 VLDLTKNSKLYYLDC
+144 MLDLTKNSKLYYLDC
-159 GHNYVLSELD
+159 GRNVLTELD
-169 VTHNPDLY
+169 VTNNPALY
-177 YLDCQDNDISSL
+177 YIDCQGNDLSTLDIS
-189 DITKNEG
+189 KNEG
-196 LIWLYAQTNTKLGNI
+196 LIWLNAQLNFKLGNI

-218 LREILVYGASN
+218 IRDIIVYGASN
-229 MTSIDVTNIPY
+229 MTTIDVSNNQY
-240 LQRLSVDM
+240 LLNLDVSQ
-248 TSLSTIDVSKN
+248 TALSTIDLSKNLNLSILNVSYTNITTLDLSKNTKLTQLYFTKKDVSPYKFKSIDLSNN
-259 PELLVLNVGYT
+259 PELIYLFGQGNDLT
-270 KITSLDISKNT
+270 ELDISKN
-281 KLRELYLD
+281 
-289 HKETENYKFKT
+289 N
-300 IDISNN
+300 
-306 PELVYLFATGND
+306 
-318 LTNIDISKNDKLFS
+318 KLFS
-332 IYLSNNYIKNLDVSN
+332 IYLSDNYIKNLDVSN
-347 CKNLAE
+347 CKNLGE

-366 PLPHNGVGYYEYSM
+366 PLPHDGVGFYDYSL

-386 NKEHS
+386 ERERS

-414 LFDSNSLYSGGGKR
+414 LFDSNSLYGGGKR

-447 QEDSVYCTF
+447 QTDSVYCTF
-456 RCDAYPSLSLSTTR
+456 RCDAYPKLSLSTTR

-497 FAMNVATFGK
+497 FAMNVATFSK

-560 LTSVNIFKSKALRNL
+560 LTSANIFKSKAIRNL

-588 GNISFNSI
+588 GNLKFNSV

-601 KLKTLSLRGLTNT
+601 KLTTLSLRALTNT
-614 KTFSCDNNQLESI
+614 KMLSCDNNQLESI
-627 VFETS
+627 VFES
-632 TAVLSDVS
+632 SAPVLADIS

-649 SFLYRTYSLE
+649 SFLSRASTLE
-659 VLDCSHNEISDH
+659 ILDCSHNEISDY
-671 LFSNLSNI
+671 LFTNMYNI
-679 RDLNMSYNNFKK
+679 RDLNMSYNKFKS

-702 LNIEHNYFTYSTMP
+702 LNIEGNYFTYSTLP
-716 ETTAQEFIYGNQNP
+716 QTTAQEFVYGNQNP

-851 TECILGSG
+851 AECILGSG

-875 YGYDESYCDFTV
+875 YGYDESYCDLTI
-887 LSMSNVALEKA
+887 LSMSNVALEKV
-898 DISKLKDLTTLTLAN
+898 DITKLKDLSTLTLAN
-913 AGLTEIDLSNNTLLG
+913 SGLSGIDLSNNTILRELN
-928 FLTLSDCNLE
+928 LSNCNLE
-938 QIDLSKL
+938 NVDLSKL
-945 TNLTNVS
+945 TELSTVS
-952 LNNNKLSAIDLSN
+952 LSSNKLSSIDLTN
-965 NTKLATLQLS
+965 NKKLTILII
-975 GNNFETLVLPELPAL
+975 GDNNFETLVLPELPAL
-990 FQLSIS
+990 YQLSVS

-1014 YCDGNNLSSL
+1014 YCNGNNLSSL
-1024 DMSGQAGKFNMVY
+1024 DMSGQADKYSMVY
-1037 VGDNNFKFSTLPV
+1037 AYDNNFKFSTLPV
-1050 FDIHN
+1050 FDIYN

-1084 AENPTVYTWT
+1084 ADNPTVYTWT

-1121 EKVYC
+1121 ENVYC

>member
-1 MKNLFTSRGT
+1 MKNLFTNRVG
-11 DNRLLSTLLML
+11 DNRLLSTLLVL

-43 EDECVLDLKTAGSA
+43 EDECIVDMRTAGTA

-74 DFGGGTVKDY
+74 DFGGGTVENYD
-84 EIGKKDTIQI
+84 IGKKDTISIQ
-94 EGEVSDG
+94 GEVSDG
-101 SVKVYGSRTL
+101 RVKIYGSKTL
-111 IRFLYCPSSRITNL
+111 LTFIYCPMIGLTGL
-125 NVSNCE
+125 NVSNCV
-131 NLEVL
+131 NLEAL
-136 NCMDNGLS
+136 TCYGNGLS
-144 VLDLTKNSKLYYLDC
+144 VLDLSQNNKLYYLDC
-159 GHNYVLSELD
+159 GHNVLPELD
-169 VTHNPDLY
+169 VTHNPWLY
-177 YLDCQDNDISSL
+177 YIDCQDNRLESL
-189 DITKNEG
+189 DITKNEE
-196 LIWLYAQTNTKLGNI
+196 LLTLYAQTNFDMGNV
-211 DFSKNKE
+211 DFSCNKKI
-218 LREILVYGASN
+218 RVIRIYGSRK
-229 MTSIDVTNIPY
+229 MTSIDVTNNPE
-240 LQRLSVDM
+240 LLELAVDQ
-248 TSLSTIDVSKN
+248 TDLSTIDVSKN
-259 PELLVLNVGYT
+259 LELLILNIGLT
-270 KITSLDISKNT
+270 RITSIDLSKNT

-289 HKETENYKFKT
+289 QANFHKYRHKNL
-300 IDISNN
+300 DLSNN
-306 PELVYLFATGND
+306 PELIRLFASDNEITD
-318 LTNIDISKNDKLFS
+318 LDLSKNTKLQSLF
-332 IYLSNNYIKNLDVSN
+332 INGNNLKNLDLSNNKEII
-347 CKNLAE
+347 E
-353 LIIRGNCFTFNTL
+353 LMIRNNKFTFNTL
-366 PLPHNGVGYYEYSM
+366 PVAYDAIKNYSYSP
-380 QKNIKI
+380 QKEIVLD
-386 NKEHS
+386 KEHS
-391 VAEPLDLSK
+391 VAETLDLSK
-400 DIYSPDYETTVDVY
+400 DIFDPEHETLLSVY
-414 LFDSNSLYSGGGKR
+414 LVDSNSPYGSSKKLAEGT
-428 LVAGEDYTYDKG
+428 DYTYSKG
-440 VINFLKA
+440 IITFLKS
-447 QEDSVYCTF
+447 QTDSVYCTF
-456 RCDAYPSLSLSTTR
+456 RNDKYPNLELKTTR

-489 TGMAVGET
+489 TGLSVGET
-497 FAMNVATFGK
+497 FSMKVATFSK
-507 DEKVEVDFGDGE
+507 DEKIEVDFGDGE
-519 LKEFTLS
+519 LKEFTMS
-526 DTPQEISGEVKGA
+526 DTPQQVSGEVKGA

-560 LTSVNIFKSKALRNL
+560 LSSVNIFKSKALRNL

-588 GNISFNSI
+588 GNLNFNSI

-601 KLKTLSLRGLTNT
+601 KLSKLSIKGLTNA
-614 KTFSCDNNQLESI
+614 KSLSCDNNQLESI
-627 VFETS
+627 VFES
-632 TAVLSDVS
+632 SAQAMSDIS

-649 SFLYRTYSLE
+649 SFLSRASSVE
-659 VLDCSHNEISDH
+659 VLDCSHNEISDYMFVS
-671 LFSNLSNI
+671 LRNI
-679 RDLNMSYNNFKK
+679 RELNVSYNKFAELN
-691 VDLKYNTKLEK
+691 LQYNTNLQK
-702 LNIEHNYFTYSTMP
+702 LNIEGNYFTYSTLP
-716 ETTAQEFIYGNQNP
+716 QTTAQEFIYGNQNP
-730 VTIAE
+730 VAIAE

-741 LSSEVT
+741 LSKEAT

-770 YSIENGITTFLKVQE
+770 YNVENGVTTFLKVQE

-810 EKPEFVLANL
+810 EKPEVVLASL
-820 VSTAEVG
+820 VGAGEVG
-827 SEVRM
+827 SEVKM

-837 TPKAVY
+837 TPKTVY
-843 VDFGDGKL
+843 VDFGDGKMA
-851 TECILGSG
+851 ECMLGSG
-859 NTTLTSQLGA
+859 NTTLTSQLGTS
-869 NKNITI
+869 KNITI
-875 YGYDESYCDFTV
+875 YGYDESYCDLTI
-887 LSMSNVALEKA
+887 LSMSNVALEKV
-898 DISKLKDLTTLTLAN
+898 DISKLKDLSTLTLSN

-928 FLTLSDCNLE
+928 FLTLSECNLE

-945 TNLTNVS
+945 TNLTNLTLS
-952 LNNNKLSAIDLSN
+952 NNKLSAIDLSN

-975 GNNFETLVLPELPAL
+975 NNNFETLVLPELPAL
-990 FQLSIS
+990 YQLSVS
-996 DNKLKTLDVTNC
+996 DNKLKTLDITNC

-1014 YCDGNNLSSL
+1014 YCDGNNLSTL
-1024 DMSGQAGKFNMVY
+1024 DMSGQTGKFSMVY

-1121 EKVYC
+1121 ENVYC

>member
-22 LMALWTVPHYSN
+22 LVALWTVPHYSN

-43 EDECVLDLKTAGSA
+43 EDECVLDLKTAGTT
-57 ISFYVGTSD
+57 ISFNVGTSD
-66 AESGSIKV
+66 AEGGTIKV
-74 DFGGGTVKDY
+74 DFGGGNVKDY
-84 EIGKKDTIQI
+84 EIGKKDTILI
-94 EGEVSDG
+94 DGEVSDG
-101 SVKVYGSRTL
+101 SVKVYGSKTL
-111 IRFLYCPSSRITNL
+111 ITFLYCPMVSLTGL

-136 NCMDNGLS
+136 NCNGNGLS

-159 GHNYVLSELD
+159 GHNVLTELD
-169 VTHNPDLY
+169 VTHNPALY
-177 YLDCQDNDISSL
+177 YIDCQDNQLTTL
-189 DITKNEG
+189 DITKNEA
-196 LIWLYAQTNTKLGNI
+196 LIWLYAQTNFELGNI

-218 LREILVYGASN
+218 IREILVYGAAN
-229 MTSIDVTNIPY
+229 MTSIDVSNNPY
-240 LQRLSVDM
+240 LLRLAVDM
-248 TSLSTIDVSKN
+248 TGLSTIDVSKN
-259 PELLVLNVGYT
+259 LELQILNVGYT
-270 KITSLDISKNT
+270 KITTLDLSKNA
-281 KLRELYLD
+281 KLRELYFTQKD
-289 HKETENYKFKT
+289 SNPYKFKS
-300 IDISNN
+300 IDLSNN
-306 PELVYLFATGND
+306 PELIYLFGQGNELTELD
-318 LTNIDISKNDKLFS
+318 LSKNDKLVS
-332 IYLSNNYIKNLDVSN
+332 IYLTDNYIRNLDVSN

-353 LIIRGNCFTFNTL
+353 LIIRNNCFTFNTL
-366 PLPHNGVGYYEYSM
+366 PLPSDALGYYDYSM
-380 QKNIKI
+380 QRNINI
-386 NKEHS
+386 ERERS

-414 LFDSNSLYSGGGKR
+414 LFDSNSLYGGGKR

-560 LTSVNIFKSKALRNL
+560 LTNVNIFKSKALRNL

-837 TPKAVY
+837 TPKTVY

-851 TECILGSG
+851 AECMLGSG

-875 YGYDESYCDFTV
+875 YGYDESYCDLTI

-1121 EKVYC
+1121 ENVYC

>member
-22 LMALWTVPHYSN
+22 LVALWTVPHYSN

-43 EDECVLDLKTAGSA
+43 EDECVLDMKTAGTT
-57 ISFYVGTSD
+57 ISFNVGTSD
-66 AESGSIKV
+66 AEGGTIKV
-74 DFGGGTVKDY
+74 DFGGGNVKDY
-84 EIGKKDTIQI
+84 EIGKKDTILI
-94 EGEVSDG
+94 DGEVSDG
-101 SVKVYGSRTL
+101 SVKVYGSKTL
-111 IRFLYCPSSRITNL
+111 ITFLYCPMVSLTGL

-136 NCMDNGLS
+136 NCNGNGLS

-159 GHNYVLSELD
+159 GHNVLTELD
-169 VTHNPDLY
+169 VTHNPALY
-177 YLDCQDNDISSL
+177 YIDCQDNQLTTL
-189 DITKNEG
+189 DITKNEA
-196 LIWLYAQTNTKLGNI
+196 LIWLYAQTNFELGNI

-218 LREILVYGASN
+218 IREIVVYGASN
-229 MTSIDVTNIPY
+229 MTTLDVTNNPHLI
-240 LQRLSVDM
+240 RLSAEQ
-248 TSLSTIDVSKN
+248 TNLSTIDVSKN
-259 PELLVLNVGYT
+259 PELSILSIGYSR
-270 KITSLDISKNT
+270 ITTLDLSKNT
-281 KLRELYLD
+281 KLRELYFTQKD
-289 HKETENYKFKT
+289 TSPYKFKS
-300 IDISNN
+300 IDLSNN
-306 PELVYLFATGND
+306 PELIYLFGQGND
-318 LTNIDISKNDKLFS
+318 LTELDISKNNKLFS
-332 IYLSNNYIKNLDVSN
+332 IYLSDNYIKNLDVSN
-347 CKNLAE
+347 CKNLGE

-366 PLPHNGVGYYEYSM
+366 PLPHNGVGFYDYSL

-386 NKEHS
+386 ERERS

-414 LFDSNSLYSGGGKR
+414 LFDSNSLYGGGKR

-456 RCDAYPSLSLSTTR
+456 RCDAYPGLSLSTTR

-497 FAMNVATFGK
+497 FTMNVATFGK

-519 LKEFTLS
+519 LKEFILS
-526 DTPQEISGEVKGA
+526 DTPQEVSGEVKGA

-560 LTSVNIFKSKALRNL
+560 LTSVNLFKSKALKNL
-575 NLNNNELS
+575 NLNDNELS

-588 GNISFNSI
+588 GNLSFKSI

-601 KLKTLSLRGLTNT
+601 KLTTLSLRGINNAKSL
-614 KTFSCDNNQLESI
+614 SCDNNQLESI
-627 VFETS
+627 VFES
-632 TAVLSDVS
+632 SASVMSEIS

-649 SFLYRTYSLE
+649 SFLSRASMVE
-659 VLDCSHNEISDH
+659 VLDCSHNEISEYM
-671 LFSNLSNI
+671 FVNARNI
-679 RDLNMSYNNFKK
+679 RELNISYNKFKE
-691 VDLKYNTKLEK
+691 VNLQNNTNLQK
-702 LNIEHNYFTYSTMP
+702 LNIEGNCFTYSTLP
-716 ETTAQEFIYGNQNP
+716 QTTAQEFIYGNQSP

-741 LSSEVT
+741 LSKEAT

-770 YSIENGITTFLKVQE
+770 YNVENGVTTFLKVQE

-851 TECILGSG
+851 AECVFG
-859 NTTLTSQLGA
+859 NGNVTLTSQLGA
-869 NKNITI
+869 SKNITI
-875 YGYDESYCDFTV
+875 YGYDESYCDITV
-887 LSMSNVALEKA
+887 LSMSNVALEKV
-898 DISKLKDLTTLTLAN
+898 DISKLKDLSTLTLYN

-928 FLTLSDCNLE
+928 FLTLSGSNLE

-952 LNNNKLSAIDLSN
+952 LINNKLSAIDLSN
-965 NTKLATLQLS
+965 NTKLATLQL
-975 GNNFETLVLPELPAL
+975 GDNNFETLVLPELPAL
-990 FQLSIS
+990 YQLSVS
-996 DNKLKTLDVTNC
+996 RNKLNTLDVTNC

-1024 DMSGQAGKFNMVY
+1024 DMSGQTGKFSMVY
-1037 VGDNNFKFSTLPV
+1037 VGNNNFKFSTLPV

-1121 EKVYC
+1121 ENVYC

>member
-22 LMALWTVPHYSN
+22 LVALWTVPHYSN

-84 EIGKKDTIQI
+84 EIGKKDTILI
-94 EGEVSDG
+94 DGEVSDG

-111 IRFLYCPSSRITNL
+111 IRFLYCPTVSITNL

-136 NCMDNGLS
+136 NCNGNGLS

-159 GHNYVLSELD
+159 GHNVLTELD
-169 VTHNPDLY
+169 VTHNPALY
-177 YLDCQDNDISSL
+177 YIDCQGNQLKTL
-189 DITKNEG
+189 DITKNEA
-196 LIWLYAQTNTKLGNI
+196 LIWLYAQTNFELGNI

-218 LREILVYGASN
+218 IREILVYGAAN
-229 MTSIDVTNIPY
+229 MTSIDVSNNPY
-240 LQRLSVDM
+240 LLRLAVDM
-248 TSLSTIDVSKN
+248 TGLSTIDVSKN
-259 PELLVLNVGYT
+259 LELQVLNVGYT
-270 KITSLDISKNT
+270 KITTLDISKNT
-281 KLRELYLD
+281 KLRELYFAQKD
-289 HKETENYKFKT
+289 SNPYKFKS
-300 IDISNN
+300 IDLSNN
-306 PELVYLFATGND
+306 PELIYLFAMGNQLTD
-318 LTNIDISKNDKLFS
+318 LDLSNNSKLLS
-332 IYLSNNYIKNLDVSN
+332 IYLSDNYIKNLDVSN
-347 CKNLAE
+347 CKDLNE

-366 PLPHNGVGYYEYSM
+366 PLPHDGVHFYDYSM
-380 QKNIKI
+380 QKNIAV
-386 NKEHS
+386 ERELS
-391 VAEPLDLSK
+391 VTEPLDLSK

-414 LFDSNSLYSGGGKR
+414 LFDSNSLYGGGKR

-447 QEDSVYCTF
+447 QTDSVYCTF

-497 FAMNVATFGK
+497 FTMNVATFGK

-526 DTPQEISGEVKGA
+526 DTPQEVSGEVKGA

-560 LTSVNIFKSKALRNL
+560 LTSVNLFKSKALRNL

-588 GNISFNSI
+588 GNLKFNSI

-601 KLKTLSLRGLTNT
+601 KLTTLSIKGLTNT
-614 KTFSCDNNQLESI
+614 KMLSCDNNQLESI
-627 VFETS
+627 VFESSAT
-632 TAVLSDVS
+632 VLTDIS

-649 SFLYRTYSLE
+649 SFLSRASSVE
-659 VLDCSHNEISDH
+659 ILDCSHNE
-671 LFSNLSNI
+671 LSEYMFINARNI
-679 RDLNMSYNNFKK
+679 RELNISYNKFKE
-691 VDLKYNTKLEK
+691 VNLQNNTNLQK
-702 LNIEHNYFTYSTMP
+702 LNIEGNYFTYSTLP
-716 ETTAQEFIYGNQNP
+716 QTTAQEFVYGNQNP

-741 LSSEVT
+741 LSKEAT

-770 YSIENGITTFLKVQE
+770 YNVENGVTTFLKVQE

-851 TECILGSG
+851 AECIFDNG
-859 NTTLTSQLGA
+859 NVTLTSQLGSS
-869 NKNITI
+869 KNITI
-875 YGYDESYCDFTV
+875 YGYDESYCDLTV
-887 LSMSNVALEKA
+887 LSISNVALEKI
-898 DISKLKDLTTLTLAN
+898 DISKLKELSTLTLSN
-913 AGLTEIDLSNNTLLG
+913 AGLNEIDLSNNTLIEY
-928 FLTLSDCNLE
+928 LTLSDCNFE
-938 QIDLSKL
+938 KIDLSKL
-945 TNLTNVS
+945 SNLTS
-952 LNNNKLSAIDLSN
+952 LSLYSNKLSTIDLTN
-965 NTKLATLQLS
+965 NKKLTRLELNE
-975 GNNFETLVLPELPAL
+975 NNFETLVLPELPEL
-990 FQLSIS
+990 YMLNISNNMLKSLDVTKCPVLRELYCYNNDLTSLDLSSQQKFSYVSIS
-996 DNKLKTLDVTNC
+996 DNKLK
-1008 PILREL
+1008 
-1014 YCDGNNLSSL
+1014 
-1024 DMSGQAGKFNMVY
+1024 
-1037 VGDNNFKFSTLPV
+1037 FSTLPV
-1050 FDIHN
+1050 IDIYN
-1055 PMNYKYTPQKDVEIT
+1055 SKNYSYYPQKDVEIT

-1121 EKVYC
+1121 ENVYC

>member
-22 LMALWTVPHYSN
+22 LVALWTVPHYSN

-94 EGEVSDG
+94 EGEVSEG

-111 IRFLYCPSSRITNL
+111 IRFLYCPTASITNL

-136 NCMDNGLS
+136 NCMGNGLS
-144 VLDLTKNSKLYYLDC
+144 MLDLTKNSKLYYLDC
-159 GHNYVLSELD
+159 GHNVLTELD
-169 VTHNPDLY
+169 VTHNPALY
-177 YLDCQDNDISSL
+177 YIDCQDNQLKTL

-196 LIWLYAQTNTKLGNI
+196 LIWLYAQTNSELGNV

-218 LREILVYGASN
+218 IREILVYGAGN
-229 MTSIDVTNIPY
+229 MTNVDFTNNPYLLRLDVSLTNI
-240 LQRLSVDM
+240 
-248 TSLSTIDVSKN
+248 STIDVSKN
-259 PELLVLNVGYT
+259 PELLVLSVGYT
-270 KITSLDISKNT
+270 RMTTLDVSKNT
-281 KLRELYLD
+281 KLRELYFSQ
-289 HKETENYKFKT
+289 KVTSPYKFKT
-300 IDISNN
+300 IDVSNN
-306 PELVYLFATGND
+306 PELVYLFGTGNE
-318 LTNIDISKNDKLFS
+318 LTDIDISKNEKLFS
-332 IYLSNNYIKNLDVSN
+332 LYLTDNNIRSLDVSN
-347 CKNLAE
+347 CKNLDEVA
-353 LIIRGNCFTFNTL
+353 IRGNCFTFNTL
-366 PLPHNGVGYYEYSM
+366 PFPHNGIHFYDYTM
-380 QKNIKI
+380 QKNIAVDR
-386 NKEHS
+386 ERS
-391 VAEPLDLSK
+391 VTEPLDLSK
-400 DIYSPDYETTVDVY
+400 DIYSQDYETIVDVY
-414 LFDSNSLYSGGGKR
+414 LFDSNSLYGGGKR

-447 QEDSVYCTF
+447 QTDSVYCTF
-456 RCDAYPSLSLSTTR
+456 RCDAYPLLSLSTTR

-477 DMGKSTLAADMT
+477 DMGKSTLAAEMT
-489 TGMAVGET
+489 TGLAVGET
-497 FAMNVATFGK
+497 FAMNLSTFGK

-588 GNISFNSI
+588 GNLQFNSI

-601 KLKTLSLRGLTNT
+601 KLTTLSLKGLTNT
-614 KTFSCDNNQLESI
+614 KMLSCDNNQLESI
-627 VFETS
+627 VFES
-632 TAVLSDVS
+632 SASAMSEIS
-640 CSGNKLKDL
+640 CSGNKLKNL
-649 SFLYRTYSLE
+649 SFLSRASSVE
-659 VLDCSHNEISDH
+659 VLDFSHNEVSDYM
-671 LFSNLSNI
+671 FTTMYNI
-679 RDLNMSYNNFKK
+679 RDLNMSYNKFKS
-691 VDLKYNTKLEK
+691 VNLAYNTKLEK
-702 LNIEHNYFTYSTMP
+702 LNVEGNYFTYSTLP
-716 ETTAQEFIYGNQNP
+716 QTTAQEFVYGNQNP

-837 TPKAVY
+837 TPKTVY

-851 TECILGSG
+851 AECMLGSG

-875 YGYDESYCDFTV
+875 YGYDESYCDLTI
-887 LSMSNVALEKA
+887 LSMSNVALEKV
-898 DISKLKDLTTLTLAN
+898 DISKLKDLSTLTLSN

-945 TNLTNVS
+945 TNLTNVT
-952 LNNNKLSAIDLSN
+952 LINNKLSAIDLSN

-975 GNNFETLVLPELPAL
+975 GNNFENLVLPELPAL
-990 FQLSIS
+990 YQLRVS

-1024 DMSGQAGKFNMVY
+1024 DMSGQADKYSMVY
-1037 VGDNNFKFSTLPV
+1037 AYDNNFKFSTLPV
-1050 FDIHN
+1050 FDIYN

-1121 EKVYC
+1121 ENVYC

>member
-22 LMALWTVPHYSN
+22 LVALWTVPHYSN
-34 AMNVQAPDG
+34 AMNVLAPDG
-43 EDECVLDLKTAGSA
+43 EDECVLDLKTAGTT
-57 ISFYVGTSD
+57 ISFNVGTSD
-66 AESGSIKV
+66 AEGGTIKV

-84 EIGKKDTIQI
+84 DIGKKDTILI
-94 EGEVSDG
+94 NGEVSDG
-101 SVKVYGSRTL
+101 SVKIYGSKTL
-111 IRFLYCPSSRITNL
+111 ITFLYCPLASLTGL

-131 NLEVL
+131 NLEML
-136 NCMDNGLS
+136 SCYGNGLS
-144 VLDLTKNSKLYYLDC
+144 VLDLSNNSKLYYLDC
-159 GHNYVLSELD
+159 GHNVLSELD
-169 VTHNPDLY
+169 VTHNPALIY
-177 YLDCQDNDISSL
+177 MDCQDNRLKSL
-189 DITKNEG
+189 DITKNEE
-196 LIWLYAQTNTKLGNI
+196 LLYLYAQTNFEMGNI
-211 DFSKNKE
+211 DFSHNKKI
-218 LREILVYGASN
+218 REILAYGSTN
-229 MTSIDVTNIPY
+229 MTSLDVSNN
-240 LQRLSVDM
+240 LDLLRLSVDQ
-248 TSLSTIDVSKN
+248 TGLSTLDLSKN
-259 PELLVLNVGYT
+259 TELLILNIGLT
-270 KITSLDISKNT
+270 KITSIDLSKNT

-289 HKETENYKFKT
+289 QRSPYEYRHKTL
-300 IDISNN
+300 DLSNN
-306 PELVYLFATGND
+306 PELIRLFASDND
-318 LTNIDISKNDKLFS
+318 FTELDLSKNPKLQSLF
-332 IYLSNNYIKNLDVSN
+332 INGNNLKNLDLSNNQEVI
-347 CKNLAE
+347 E
-353 LIIRGNCFTFNTL
+353 LMIRNNNFTFNTL
-366 PLPHNGVGYYEYSM
+366 PLAYDALNNYSYYP
-380 QKNIKI
+380 QKEMAV
-386 NKEHS
+386 NKELS
-391 VAEPLDLSK
+391 IEETLDLSK
-400 DIYSPDYETTVDVY
+400 DIYDSEHETTVTVY
-414 LFDSNSLYSGGGKR
+414 LTDSNSPYGSSTR
-428 LVAGEDYTYDKG
+428 LTEGTDYTYDKG
-440 VINFLKA
+440 VITFLKV
-447 QEDSVYCTF
+447 QSDSVYCSF
-456 RCDAYPSLSLSTTR
+456 KNDKYPGLELKTSR
-470 FMVLNPE
+470 FLVLNPE
-477 DMGKSTLAADMT
+477 DVGKSTLAVDMT
-489 TGMAVGET
+489 TGMTVGET
-497 FAMNVATFGK
+497 FAMNLSTFGK

-526 DTPQEISGEVKGA
+526 DALQKVSGEVKGA

-560 LTSVNIFKSKALRNL
+560 LTSANIFKSKAIRNL

-588 GNISFNSI
+588 GNLKFNSV

-601 KLKTLSLRGLTNT
+601 KLTTLSLRALTNT
-614 KTFSCDNNQLESI
+614 KMLSCDNNQLESI
-627 VFETS
+627 VFES
-632 TAVLSDVS
+632 SAPVLADIS

-649 SFLYRTYSLE
+649 SFLSRASTLE
-659 VLDCSHNEISDH
+659 ILDCSHNEISDY
-671 LFSNLSNI
+671 LFTNMYNI
-679 RDLNMSYNNFKK
+679 RDLNMSYNKFKS

-702 LNIEHNYFTYSTMP
+702 LNIEGNYFTYSTLP
-716 ETTAQEFIYGNQNP
+716 QTTAQEFVYGNQNP

-741 LSSEVT
+741 LSKEAT

-762 NVMEEGVD
+762 NLIEEGVD
-770 YSIENGITTFLKVQE
+770 YNVENGITTFLKVQE

-810 EKPEFVLANL
+810 EKPEEVLANL
-820 VSTAEVG
+820 VSTAEVC

-837 TPKAVY
+837 TPKTVY

-851 TECILGSG
+851 AECMLGSG

-875 YGYDESYCDFTV
+875 YGYDESYSDITV
-887 LSMSNVALEKA
+887 LSMSNVALEKV
-898 DISKLKDLTTLTLAN
+898 DISKLKDLTTLTLSN
-913 AGLTEIDLSNNTLLG
+913 AGLTEIDLNNNTLLE
-928 FLTLSDCNLE
+928 FLTLADCNLE

-945 TNLTNVS
+945 TNLTNLS
-952 LNNNKLSAIDLSN
+952 LSNNKLSAIDLSN
-965 NTKLATLQLS
+965 NTKLATLQLG

-990 FQLSIS
+990 YQLSVS

-1014 YCDGNNLSSL
+1014 YCNGNNLSSL
-1024 DMSGQAGKFNMVY
+1024 DMSGQTGKFSMVY
-1037 VGDNNFKFSTLPV
+1037 AYDNNFKFSTLPV

-1121 EKVYC
+1121 ENVYC

>member
-11 DNRLLSTLLML
+11 DNRLLSTLFML
-22 LMALWTVPHYSN
+22 LVALWTVPHYSN

-111 IRFLYCPSSRITNL
+111 IRFLYCPTASITNL

-136 NCMDNGLS
+136 NCMGNGLS
-144 VLDLTKNSKLYYLDC
+144 MLDLTKNSKLYYLDC
-159 GHNYVLSELD
+159 GNNMVLTELD
-169 VTHNPDLY
+169 VTHNPALY
-177 YLDCQDNDISSL
+177 YLDCQGNDLSTL

-196 LIWLYAQTNTKLGNI
+196 LIWLYAQTNFKLGNI
-211 DFSKNKE
+211 DFSNNKE
-218 LREILVYGASN
+218 LREILVYGAGN
-229 MTSIDVTNIPY
+229 MTTIDVTNIPH
-240 LQRLSVDM
+240 LLRLAVDL
-248 TSLSTIDVSKN
+248 TNISTIDVSKN
-259 PELLVLNVGYT
+259 PELQILNVGYT

-281 KLRELYLD
+281 KLRELYFSQKD
-289 HKETENYKFKT
+289 SSPYKFKT
-300 IDISNN
+300 IDVSNN
-306 PELVYLFATGND
+306 PELIYLFGMGNN
-318 LTNIDISKNDKLFS
+318 LTELDISKNDKLFS
-332 IYLSNNYIKNLDVSN
+332 IYLSDNYIKNLDVSN
-347 CKNLAE
+347 CKNLGE
-353 LIIRGNCFTFNTL
+353 LIIRSNCFTFNTL
-366 PLPHNGVGYYEYSM
+366 PLPYNGVGYYDYSM
-380 QKNIKI
+380 QKNISVAR
-386 NKEHS
+386 EHS

-400 DIYSPDYETTVDVY
+400 DIYSPDYNTTVDVC
-414 LFDSNSLYSGGGKR
+414 LYDPSRYNGEGTR
-428 LVAGEDYTYDKG
+428 LVAGEDYTFDKG
-440 VINFLKA
+440 VVKFLKT

-497 FAMNVATFGK
+497 FAMNLATFGK

-526 DTPQEISGEVKGA
+526 DTPQKVSGEVKGA

-560 LTSVNIFKSKALRNL
+560 LSSVNINKSRALNNL
-575 NLNNNELS
+575 NLNNNDLT

-588 GNISFNSI
+588 NNFSFRTI

-601 KLKTLSLRGLTNT
+601 KLTTLSVKGLNNATS
-614 KTFSCDNNQLESI
+614 FSCDNNLLESI
-627 VFETS
+627 VFES
-632 TAVLSDVS
+632 QASVLTNVS

-649 SFLYRTYSLE
+649 SFLSRASSVE
-659 VLDCSHNEISDH
+659 VLDFSRNEVSDYM
-671 LFSNLSNI
+671 FTSMYNI
-679 RDLNMSYNNFKK
+679 RDLNISYNKFKE
-691 VDLKYNTKLEK
+691 VNLQYNTKLEK
-702 LNIEHNYFTYSTMP
+702 LNVEGNYFTYSTLP
-716 ETTAQEFIYGNQNP
+716 QTTAQEFVYGNQNP

-741 LSSEVT
+741 LSKEAT

-770 YSIENGITTFLKVQE
+770 YNVENGVTTFLKVQE

-810 EKPEFVLANL
+810 EKPEVVLASF
-820 VSTAEVG
+820 VGAGEVG
-827 SEVRM
+827 SEVKM

-837 TPKAVY
+837 TPNTVY
-843 VDFGDGKL
+843 VDFGDGKMS
-851 TECILGSG
+851 ECMLGNG
-859 NTTLTSQLGA
+859 NVTLTSQLGA
-869 NKNITI
+869 SKNVTI
-875 YGYDESYCDFTV
+875 YGYDESCCDINV
-887 LSMSNVALEKA
+887 LSMSNVALEKV
-898 DISKLKDLTTLTLAN
+898 DISKLKDLTTLNLAN
-913 AGLTEIDLSNNTLLG
+913 AGISEIDLSNNTLLEY
-928 FLTLSDCNLE
+928 LTLSDCNLE

-945 TNLTNVS
+945 TNLTNAS
-952 LNNNKLSAIDLSN
+952 LSRNKLSAIDLSN
-965 NTKLATLQLS
+965 NVKLATLQLG
-975 GNNFETLVLPELPAL
+975 GNNFETMALPELPAL
-990 FQLSIS
+990 YQLNVS
-996 DNKLKTLDVTNC
+996 DNKLKTLDITNC

-1014 YCDGNNLSSL
+1014 YCNDNNLSSL
-1024 DMSGQAGKFNMVY
+1024 DMSGQTDKYSMVN
-1037 VGDNNFKFSTLPV
+1037 VLDNNFKFSTLPV

-1055 PMNYKYTPQKDVEIT
+1055 LNNYKYTPQKDVEIT

-1084 AENPTVYTWT
+1084 AEIPTVYTWT

-1121 EKVYC
+1121 ENVYC
-1126 SMTNAAYPELT
+1126 SMTNAAYPKLT

>member
-22 LMALWTVPHYSN
+22 LVALWTVPHYSN

-43 EDECVLDLKTAGSA
+43 EDECVLELKTAGSA

-74 DFGGGTVKDY
+74 DFGGGTVEDY

-94 EGEVSDG
+94 EGNVSEG

-111 IRFLYCPSSRITNL
+111 IRFLYCPTVSITNL

-136 NCMDNGLS
+136 NCNGNGLS

-159 GHNYVLSELD
+159 GHNLLTELD
-169 VTHNPDLY
+169 VTHNPALY
-177 YLDCQDNDISSL
+177 YIDCQGNDLLTL

-196 LIWLYAQTNTKLGNI
+196 LIWLYAQTNFKLGNI
-211 DFSKNKE
+211 DFSNNKE
-218 LREILVYGASN
+218 LREILVYGAEN
-229 MTSIDVTNIPY
+229 MTTIDVTNIPH
-240 LQRLSVDM
+240 LLRLAVDM

-259 PELLVLNVGYT
+259 PELQILNVGYT
-270 KITSLDISKNT
+270 KITTLDISKNT
-281 KLRELYLD
+281 KLRELYFSQKD
-289 HKETENYKFKT
+289 SSPYKFKT
-300 IDISNN
+300 IDVSNN
-306 PELVYLFATGND
+306 PELIYLFGMGNELTEID
-318 LTNIDISKNDKLFS
+318 LSNNSKLFS
-332 IYLSNNYIKNLDVSN
+332 IYLTYNNIKNLDVSN
-347 CKNLAE
+347 CKDLAE
-353 LIIRGNCFTFNTL
+353 LIIRSNRFTFNTL
-366 PLPHNGVGYYEYSM
+366 PLPHDGVGFYDYSM
-380 QKNIKI
+380 QKNIEVER
-386 NKEHS
+386 EHS
-391 VAEPLDLSK
+391 VSEPLDLSK

-414 LFDSNSLYSGGGKR
+414 LYNPNNSYGGGER
-428 LVAGEDYTYDKG
+428 LVAGEDYTFDKG
-440 VINFLKA
+440 VVKFLKT

-477 DMGKSTLAADMT
+477 DMGKSTLAAEMT

-497 FAMNVATFGK
+497 FAMNLATFGK
-507 DEKVEVDFGDGE
+507 DEKVEIDFGDGE

-526 DTPQEISGEVKGA
+526 DTPQKVSGEVKGA

-560 LTSVNIFKSKALRNL
+560 LSSVNINKSRALNNL
-575 NLNNNELS
+575 NLNNNDLT

-588 GNISFNSI
+588 NNFSFRTI

-601 KLKTLSLRGLTNT
+601 KFTTLSVKGLNNATS
-614 KTFSCDNNQLESI
+614 FSCDNNLLESI
-627 VFETS
+627 VFES
-632 TAVLSDVS
+632 QASVLTNVS

-649 SFLYRTYSLE
+649 SFLSRASFVE

-671 LFSNLSNI
+671 MFVNLSNL
-679 RDLNMSYNNFKK
+679 RELNISYNKFKE
-691 VDLKYNTKLEK
+691 VNLQYNAKLEK
-702 LNIEHNYFTYSTMP
+702 LNVEGNYFTYSTLP
-716 ETTAQEFIYGNQNP
+716 QTTAQEFVYGNQGV

-735 KSFMVD
+735 KSFMID
-741 LSSEVT
+741 FSKEAT
-747 FKGKNTKFTWKTESG
+747 FKGKNTKFTWKKESG
-762 NVMEEGVD
+762 NVLEENVD
-770 YSIENGITTFLKVQE
+770 YSIENGITTFLKVQD

-810 EKPEFVLANL
+810 SKPQEVLATMTASSEAGTEARL
-820 VSTAEVG
+820 VLG
-827 SEVRM
+827 
-832 ILAAK
+832 AK
-837 TPKAVY
+837 TPKTVY
-843 VDFGDGKL
+843 VDFGDNKMV
-851 TECILGSG
+851 ECRLENGYS
-859 NTTLTSQLGA
+859 TLTAQLGE
-869 NKNITI
+869 NKQITI
-875 YGYDESYCDFTV
+875 YGYDESYYDITI
-887 LSMSNVALEKA
+887 LSLSDVALKKV
-898 DISKLKDLTTLTLAN
+898 DISKLKDLSTLTFAN
-913 AGLTEIDLSNNTLLG
+913 AGLNEIDLNNNILLRE
-928 FLTLSDCNLE
+928 LTLSGCDFAEL
-938 QIDLSKL
+938 DLSKL
-945 TNLTNVS
+945 TELITLTLNSNNLSSIDISNNKKLTSLFINGNNLEELVMPELPELYKLNVS
-952 LNNNKLSAIDLSN
+952 NNKLKA
-965 NTKLATLQLS
+965 
-975 GNNFETLVLPELPAL
+975 
-990 FQLSIS
+990 
-996 DNKLKTLDVTNC
+996 LDVTNC
-1008 PILREL
+1008 PVLREL
-1014 YCDGNNLSSL
+1014 YCNGNNLTSI
-1024 DMSGQAGKFNMVY
+1024 DMSGQTGKFSMVY
-1037 VGDNNFKFSTLPV
+1037 AYDNNFKFSTLPS
-1050 FDIHN
+1050 FEIYSMN
-1055 PMNYKYTPQKDVEIT
+1055 NYKYYPQKDVEIT

-1121 EKVYC
+1121 ENVYC

>member
-1 MKNLFTSRGT
+1 M
-11 DNRLLSTLLML
+11 
-22 LMALWTVPHYSN
+22 
-34 AMNVQAPDG
+34 
-43 EDECVLDLKTAGSA
+43 
-57 ISFYVGTSD
+57 
-66 AESGSIKV
+66 
-74 DFGGGTVKDY
+74 
-84 EIGKKDTIQI
+84 
-94 EGEVSDG
+94 
-101 SVKVYGSRTL
+101 
-111 IRFLYCPSSRITNL
+111 
-125 NVSNCE
+125 
-131 NLEVL
+131 
-136 NCMDNGLS
+136 
-144 VLDLTKNSKLYYLDC
+144 
-159 GHNYVLSELD
+159 
-169 VTHNPDLY
+169 
-177 YLDCQDNDISSL
+177 
-189 DITKNEG
+189 
-196 LIWLYAQTNTKLGNI
+196 
-211 DFSKNKE
+211 
-218 LREILVYGASN
+218 
-229 MTSIDVTNIPY
+229 
-240 LQRLSVDM
+240 
-248 TSLSTIDVSKN
+248 
-259 PELLVLNVGYT
+259 
-270 KITSLDISKNT
+270 
-281 KLRELYLD
+281 
-289 HKETENYKFKT
+289 
-300 IDISNN
+300 
-306 PELVYLFATGND
+306 
-318 LTNIDISKNDKLFS
+318 
-332 IYLSNNYIKNLDVSN
+332 
-347 CKNLAE
+347 
-353 LIIRGNCFTFNTL
+353 
-366 PLPHNGVGYYEYSM
+366 
-380 QKNIKI
+380 
-386 NKEHS
+386 
-391 VAEPLDLSK
+391 AEPLDLSK

-414 LFDSNSLYSGGGKR
+414 LFDSNSLYGGGKR

-456 RCDAYPSLSLSTTR
+456 RCDAYPGLSLSTTR

-477 DMGKSTLAADMT
+477 DMGKSTLAAELT
-489 TGMAVGET
+489 TGMAAGET
-497 FAMNVATFGK
+497 FTMNVATFGK

-526 DTPQEISGEVKGA
+526 DTPQEITGEVKGA
-539 NIKVYTASGVQLK
+539 NIKVYTASEVQLK

-560 LTSVNIFKSKALRNL
+560 LTNVNIFKSKALKNL
-575 NLNNNELS
+575 NLNDNELS

-588 GNISFNSI
+588 GNLSFNSI

-601 KLKTLSLRGLTNT
+601 KLTTLSLRGINNAKSL
-614 KTFSCDNNQLESI
+614 SCDNNQLESI
-627 VFETS
+627 VFDSYASVMSEI
-632 TAVLSDVS
+632 S

-649 SFLYRTYSLE
+649 SFLSRTSMVE
-659 VLDCSHNEISDH
+659 VLDCSHNEISEYM
-671 LFSNLSNI
+671 FVNARNI
-679 RDLNMSYNNFKK
+679 RELNISYNKFKE
-691 VDLKYNTKLEK
+691 VNLQNNTNLQK
-702 LNIEHNYFTYSTMP
+702 LNIEGNCFTYSTLP
-716 ETTAQEFIYGNQNP
+716 QTTAQEFIYGNQSP

-741 LSSEVT
+741 LSKEAT

-770 YSIENGITTFLKVQE
+770 YNVENGVTTFLKVQE

-837 TPKAVY
+837 TPKTVY

-851 TECILGSG
+851 AECMLGSG

-869 NKNITI
+869 SKNITI
-875 YGYDESYCDFTV
+875 YGYDESYCDLTI
-887 LSMSNVALEKA
+887 LSMSNVALEKV
-898 DISKLKDLTTLTLAN
+898 DISKLKDLTTLTLSN

-945 TNLTNVS
+945 TNLTNVT
-952 LNNNKLSAIDLSN
+952 LINNKLSAIDLSN

-975 GNNFETLVLPELPAL
+975 DNNFETLVLPELPAL
-990 FQLSIS
+990 YQLRVSN
-996 DNKLKTLDVTNC
+996 NKLKTLDVTNC

-1024 DMSGQAGKFNMVY
+1024 DMSGQTGKFSMVY
-1037 VGDNNFKFSTLPV
+1037 VGNNNFKFSTLPV

-1084 AENPTVYTWT
+1084 AENPTVYRWT

-1121 EKVYC
+1121 ENVYC

>member
-22 LMALWTVPHYSN
+22 LVALWTVPHYSN

-43 EDECVLDLKTAGSA
+43 EDECVLDLKTAGSI

-111 IRFLYCPSSRITNL
+111 IRFLYCPLASLTGL

-136 NCMDNGLS
+136 NCNGNGLS

-159 GHNYVLSELD
+159 GRNVLTELD
-169 VTHNPDLY
+169 VTNNPALY
-177 YLDCQDNDISSL
+177 YIDCQSNDLATLDIS
-189 DITKNEG
+189 KNEG
-196 LIWLYAQTNTKLGNI
+196 LIWLNAQLNFKLGNI

-218 LREILVYGASN
+218 IRDIIVYGASN
-229 MTSIDVTNIPY
+229 MTTIDVSNNQY
-240 LQRLSVDM
+240 LLNLDVSQ
-248 TSLSTIDVSKN
+248 TALSTIDLSKNLNLSILNVSYTNITTLDLSKNTKLTQLYFTKKDVSPYKFKSIDLSNN
-259 PELLVLNVGYT
+259 PELIYLFGQGNDLT
-270 KITSLDISKNT
+270 ELDISKN
-281 KLRELYLD
+281 
-289 HKETENYKFKT
+289 N
-300 IDISNN
+300 
-306 PELVYLFATGND
+306 
-318 LTNIDISKNDKLFS
+318 KLFS
-332 IYLSNNYIKNLDVSN
+332 IYLSDNYIKNLDVSN
-347 CKNLAE
+347 CKNLGE

-366 PLPHNGVGYYEYSM
+366 PLPHDGVGFYDYSL

-386 NKEHS
+386 ERERS
-391 VAEPLDLSK
+391 IAEPLDLSK

-414 LFDSNSLYSGGGKR
+414 LFDSNSLYGGGKR

-447 QEDSVYCTF
+447 QTDSVYCTF
-456 RCDAYPSLSLSTTR
+456 RCDAYPKLSLSTTR

-497 FAMNVATFGK
+497 FAMNVATFSK

-560 LTSVNIFKSKALRNL
+560 LTNVNIFKSKALKNL
-575 NLNNNELS
+575 NLNDNELS

-588 GNISFNSI
+588 GNLSFNSI

-601 KLKTLSLRGLTNT
+601 KLTTLSLRGINNT
-614 KTFSCDNNQLESI
+614 TMLSCDNNQLESI
-627 VFETS
+627 VFEAS
-632 TAVLSDVS
+632 APVLSNIS
-640 CSGNKLKDL
+640 CSGNKLKNL
-649 SFLYRTYSLE
+649 SFLSRASSVE
-659 VLDCSHNEISDH
+659 VLDISHNEVSDYM
-671 LFSNLSNI
+671 FTTMYNI
-679 RDLNMSYNNFKK
+679 RDLNMSYNKFKSA
-691 VDLKYNTKLEK
+691 DLAYNTKLEK
-702 LNIEHNYFTYSTMP
+702 LNIEGNYFTYSTLP
-716 ETTAQEFIYGNQNP
+716 QTTAQEFVYGNQNP

-837 TPKAVY
+837 TPKTVY

-851 TECILGSG
+851 AECMLGSG

-875 YGYDESYCDFTV
+875 YGYDESYCDLTI
-887 LSMSNVALEKA
+887 LSMSNVALEKV
-898 DISKLKDLTTLTLAN
+898 DITKLKDLSTLTLAN
-913 AGLTEIDLSNNTLLG
+913 SGLSGIDLSNNTILRELN
-928 FLTLSDCNLE
+928 LSNCNLE
-938 QIDLSKL
+938 NVDLSKL
-945 TNLTNVS
+945 TELSTVS
-952 LNNNKLSAIDLSN
+952 LSSNKLSSIDLTN
-965 NTKLATLQLS
+965 NKKLTILII
-975 GNNFETLVLPELPAL
+975 GDNNFETLVLPELPAL
-990 FQLSIS
+990 YQLSVS

-1014 YCDGNNLSSL
+1014 YCNGNNLSSL
-1024 DMSGQAGKFNMVY
+1024 DMSGQADKYSMVY
-1037 VGDNNFKFSTLPV
+1037 AYDNNFKFSTLPV
-1050 FDIHN
+1050 FDIYN

-1070 VDGGKVDLSSEYMV
+1070 VDSGKVDLSSEYMV
-1084 AENPTVYTWT
+1084 ADNPTVYTWT
-1094 TESGATLVEGTDYT
+1094 TESGVTLVEGTDYT

-1121 EKVYC
+1121 ENVYC

-1137 LKTIGVK
+1137 LKTIDVK

>member
-1 MKNLFTSRGT
+1 MKNLFTSREN
-11 DNRLLSTLLML
+11 DNKLLSTLLML
-22 LMALWTVPHYSN
+22 LVALWTVPHYSN
-34 AMNVQAPDG
+34 AMNVPAPDG
-43 EDECVLDLKTAGSA
+43 EDECVLDLKTAGTA

-66 AESGSIKV
+66 AESGTIKV

-84 EIGKKDTIQI
+84 EIGKKDTILI
-94 EGEVSDG
+94 NGEVSDG
-101 SVKVYGSRTL
+101 SVKIYGSKTL
-111 IRFLYCPSSRITNL
+111 ITFLYCPMVSLTGL

-131 NLEVL
+131 NLEML
-136 NCMDNGLS
+136 SCYGNGLS
-144 VLDLTKNSKLYYLDC
+144 VLDLSNNSKLYYLDC
-159 GHNYVLSELD
+159 GHNVLSELD
-169 VTHNPDLY
+169 VTHNPALIY
-177 YLDCQDNDISSL
+177 MDCQDNSLKSL
-189 DITKNEG
+189 DITKNEE
-196 LIWLYAQTNTKLGNI
+196 LLYLYAQANFEMGNI
-211 DFSKNKE
+211 DFSHNKKI
-218 LREILVYGASN
+218 REIAAYGAAN
-229 MTSIDVTNIPY
+229 MNSIDVSNNLS
-240 LQRLSVDM
+240 LQRLSVDQ
-248 TSLSTIDVSKN
+248 TGLSTIDVSKN
-259 PELLVLNVGYT
+259 TELLILSIGLT
-270 KITSLDISKNT
+270 KITTVDVSKNT
-281 KLRELYLD
+281 KLRELYLTQKTPYEYR
-289 HKETENYKFKT
+289 HKTL
-300 IDISNN
+300 DLSNN
-306 PELVYLFATGND
+306 PELIRLFVAYND
-318 LTNIDISKNDKLFS
+318 LTDLDLSKNPKLQSLFLS
-332 IYLSNNYIKNLDVSN
+332 GNNLKSLDLSNNSDII
-347 CKNLAE
+347 E
-353 LIIRGNCFTFNTL
+353 LELRNNYFTFNSL
-366 PLPHNGVGYYEYSM
+366 PLAYDALKSYSYYP
-380 QKNIKI
+380 QK
-386 NKEHS
+386 EMS
-391 VAEPLDLSK
+391 VAKELSIEETLDLSK
-400 DIYSPDYETTVDVY
+400 DIYDSEHETTVTVY
-414 LFDSNSLYSGGGKR
+414 LTDSNSPYGSSTR
-428 LVAGEDYTYDKG
+428 LTEGTDYTYDKG
-440 VINFLKA
+440 VITFLKV
-447 QEDSVYCTF
+447 QSDSVYCSF
-456 RCDAYPSLSLSTTR
+456 KNDKYPGLELKTSR
-470 FMVLNPE
+470 FLVLNPE
-477 DMGKSTLAADMT
+477 DVGKSTLAADMT
-489 TGMAVGET
+489 TGLAVGET
-497 FAMNVATFGK
+497 FAMNLSTFGK
-507 DEKVEVDFGDGE
+507 DEKVKVDFGDGE

-526 DTPQEISGEVKGA
+526 DTPQEVSGEVKGE
-539 NIKVYTASGVQLK
+539 NIKVYTSSGVQLK

-560 LTSVNIFKSKALRNL
+560 LTSVNLFKSKAIRNL

-601 KLKTLSLRGLTNT
+601 KLTSLSLRGINNT
-614 KTFSCDNNQLESI
+614 KMFSCDNNQLESI
-627 VFETS
+627 VFESSAT
-632 TAVLSDVS
+632 VLTDIS

-649 SFLYRTYSLE
+649 SFLSRASSVE
-659 VLDCSHNEISDH
+659 VLDFSHNEVSDYM
-671 LFSNLSNI
+671 FTTMYNI
-679 RDLNMSYNNFKK
+679 RDLNMSYNKFKSA
-691 VDLKYNTKLEK
+691 DLAYNTKLEK
-702 LNIEHNYFTYSTMP
+702 LNIEGNYFTYSTLP
-716 ETTAQEFIYGNQNP
+716 QTTAQEFVYGNQKP

-770 YSIENGITTFLKVQE
+770 YSIENGITAFLKVQE

-804 TLVETS
+804 TLVEIS
-810 EKPEFVLANL
+810 EKPEEVLASF
-820 VSTAEVG
+820 VGAGEVG

-851 TECILGSG
+851 AECILGSG
-859 NTTLTSQLGA
+859 NATLTSQLGA

-875 YGYDESYCDFTV
+875 YGYDESYSDITV

-898 DISKLKDLTTLTLAN
+898 DISKLKDLSTLTLSN
-913 AGLTEIDLSNNTLLG
+913 AGLPGIDLNNNTLLE
-928 FLTLSDCNLE
+928 FLTLADCNLE

-952 LNNNKLSAIDLSN
+952 LSNNKLSTIDLSN

-975 GNNFETLVLPELPAL
+975 DNNFETLALPELPAL
-990 FQLSIS
+990 YQLSVS
-996 DNKLKTLDVTNC
+996 RNKLKTLDVTNC

-1024 DMSGQAGKFNMVY
+1024 DMSGQADKYSMVY
-1037 VGDNNFKFSTLPV
+1037 AYDNNFKFSTLPV
-1050 FDIHN
+1050 FDIYN
-1055 PMNYKYTPQKDVEIT
+1055 PMNYKYTPQKDVEII

-1121 EKVYC
+1121 ENVYC

>member
-22 LMALWTVPHYSN
+22 LVALWTVPHYSN

-43 EDECVLDLKTAGSA
+43 EDECVLDLKTAGAA

-84 EIGKKDTIQI
+84 EIGKKDTILI
-94 EGEVSDG
+94 DGEVSDG

-111 IRFLYCPSSRITNL
+111 IRFLYCPTASITNL

-136 NCMDNGLS
+136 NCNGNGLS
-144 VLDLTKNSKLYYLDC
+144 MLDLTKNSKLYYLDC
-159 GHNYVLSELD
+159 GHNVLTELD
-169 VTHNPDLY
+169 VTHNPALY
-177 YLDCQDNDISSL
+177 YIDCQGNDLSTL

-196 LIWLYAQTNTKLGNI
+196 LIWLYAQTNFKLGNI
-211 DFSKNKE
+211 DFSNNKE
-218 LREILVYGASN
+218 LREILVYGAEN
-229 MTSIDVTNIPY
+229 MTSIDVTNIPN
-240 LQRLSVDM
+240 LLRLAVDM

-259 PELLVLNVGYT
+259 LELQILNVGYT
-270 KITSLDISKNT
+270 KITTLDISKNT
-281 KLRELYLD
+281 KLRELYFTQKD
-289 HKETENYKFKT
+289 TSPYKFKS
-300 IDISNN
+300 IDLSNN
-306 PELVYLFATGND
+306 PELIYLFGQGND
-318 LTNIDISKNDKLFS
+318 LTELDISKNNKLFS
-332 IYLSNNYIKNLDVSN
+332 IYLSDNYIRNLDVSN

-353 LIIRGNCFTFNTL
+353 LIIRNNCFTFNTL
-366 PLPHNGVGYYEYSM
+366 PLPSDALGYYDYSM
-380 QKNIKI
+380 QRNINI
-386 NKEHS
+386 ERERS

-414 LFDSNSLYSGGGKR
+414 LFDSNSLYGGGKR

-447 QEDSVYCTF
+447 QADSVYCTF

-497 FAMNVATFGK
+497 FIMNVATFGK

-526 DTPQEISGEVKGA
+526 DTPQEITGEVKGA

-560 LTSVNIFKSKALRNL
+560 LTNVNIFKSKALKNL
-575 NLNNNELS
+575 NLNDNELS

-588 GNISFNSI
+588 GNLSFNSI

-601 KLKTLSLRGLTNT
+601 KLTTLSLRGINNAKSL
-614 KTFSCDNNQLESI
+614 SCDNNQLESI
-627 VFETS
+627 VFESSAT
-632 TAVLSDVS
+632 VLTDIS

-649 SFLYRTYSLE
+649 SFLSRASSVE
-659 VLDCSHNEISDH
+659 ILDCSHNE
-671 LFSNLSNI
+671 LSEYMFINARNI
-679 RDLNMSYNNFKK
+679 RELNISYNKFKE
-691 VDLKYNTKLEK
+691 VNLQNNTNLQK
-702 LNIEHNYFTYSTMP
+702 LNIEGNYFTYSTLP
-716 ETTAQEFIYGNQNP
+716 QTTAQEFVYGKQNP

-741 LSSEVT
+741 LSKEAT

-770 YSIENGITTFLKVQE
+770 YNVENGVTTFLKVQE

-851 TECILGSG
+851 AECIFDNG
-859 NTTLTSQLGA
+859 NVTLTSQLGFS
-869 NKNITI
+869 KNITI
-875 YGYDESYCDFTV
+875 YGYDESYCDLTV
-887 LSMSNVALEKA
+887 LSISNVALEKI
-898 DISKLKDLTTLTLAN
+898 DISKLKELSTLTLSN
-913 AGLTEIDLSNNTLLG
+913 AGLNEIDLSNNTLIEY
-928 FLTLSDCNLE
+928 LTLSDCNFE
-938 QIDLSKL
+938 KIDLSKL
-945 TNLTNVS
+945 SNLTS
-952 LNNNKLSAIDLSN
+952 LSLYSNKLSTIDLTN
-965 NTKLATLQLS
+965 NKKLTRLELNE
-975 GNNFETLVLPELPAL
+975 NNFETLVLPELPEL
-990 FQLSIS
+990 YMLNISNNMLKSLDVTKCPVLRELYCYNNDLTSLDLSSQQKFSYVSIS
-996 DNKLKTLDVTNC
+996 DNKL
-1008 PILREL
+1008 
-1014 YCDGNNLSSL
+1014 
-1024 DMSGQAGKFNMVY
+1024 
-1037 VGDNNFKFSTLPV
+1037 KFSTLPV
-1050 FDIHN
+1050 FDIYN

-1121 EKVYC
+1121 ENVYC

>member
-1 MKNLFTSRGT
+1 MKNLFTNRVG
-11 DNRLLSTLLML
+11 DNRLLSTLLVL

-43 EDECVLDLKTAGSA
+43 EDECIVDMRTAGTA

-84 EIGKKDTIQI
+84 EIGKKDTILI
-94 EGEVSDG
+94 DGEVSDG
-101 SVKVYGSRTL
+101 SVKVYGSKTL
-111 IRFLYCPSSRITNL
+111 ITYLYCPMVSLTGL

-131 NLEVL
+131 SLEML
-136 NCMDNGLS
+136 SCYGNGLS

-159 GHNYVLSELD
+159 GHNVLSELD
-169 VTHNPDLY
+169 LTQNPSLLY
-177 YLDCQDNDISSL
+177 IDCQDNRLKSL
-189 DITKNEG
+189 DITKNEE
-196 LIWLYAQTNTKLGNI
+196 LLYLYAQTNFEMGNI
-211 DFSKNKE
+211 DFSHNKKI
-218 LREILVYGASN
+218 REILAYGATN
-229 MTSIDVTNIPY
+229 MTSLDVSNN
-240 LQRLSVDM
+240 LDLLRLSVDQ
-248 TSLSTIDVSKN
+248 TGLSTLDLTKN
-259 PELLVLNVGYT
+259 TELLILNIGLT
-270 KITSLDISKNT
+270 KITSIDLSKNT
-281 KLRELYLD
+281 KLRELYLTQRSPYEYR
-289 HKETENYKFKT
+289 HKTLDLT
-300 IDISNN
+300 NN
-306 PELVYLFATGND
+306 PELIRLFASYND
-318 LTNIDISKNDKLFS
+318 LTNLDLSKNPKLQSLFLS
-332 IYLSNNYIKNLDVSN
+332 GNNLKNLDLSNNHEII
-347 CKNLAE
+347 E
-353 LIIRGNCFTFNTL
+353 LLINDNNFTFNTL
-366 PLPHNGVGYYEYSM
+366 PFAYDAINNYLYFP
-380 QKNIKI
+380 QKEMVVK
-386 NKEHS
+386 KELS
-391 VAEPLDLSK
+391 VEETLDFSK
-400 DIYSPDYETTVDVY
+400 DVYNPEYETTVTVY
-414 LFDSNSLYSGGGKR
+414 LTDSNSPYDSSTKLTEGT
-428 LVAGEDYTYDKG
+428 DYTYNKG
-440 VINFLKA
+440 VITFLKA
-447 QEDSVYCTF
+447 QNDSVYCTF
-456 RCDAYPSLSLSTTR
+456 KNDRYPWLELKTMR
-470 FMVLNPE
+470 FLVLNPE
-477 DMGKSTLAADMT
+477 DVGKSKLAAELT
-489 TGMAVGET
+489 TGMAAGET
-497 FAMNVATFGK
+497 FTMNVATFGK

-519 LKEFTLS
+519 LKEFILS
-526 DTPQEISGEVKGA
+526 DTPQEVSGEVKGA

-560 LTSVNIFKSKALRNL
+560 LTSVNLFKSKALKNL

-588 GNISFNSI
+588 GNLSFNSI

-601 KLKTLSLRGLTNT
+601 KLTTLSINGLMNT
-614 KTFSCDNNQLESI
+614 KSLSCDNNLLESI
-627 VFETS
+627 VFES
-632 TAVLSDVS
+632 SALAMSEIS
-640 CSGNKLKDL
+640 CSGNKLKNL
-649 SFLYRTYSLE
+649 SFLSRASSVE
-659 VLDCSHNEISDH
+659 VLDCSHNEISEH
-671 LFSNLSNI
+671 MFINVRNI
-679 RDLNMSYNNFKK
+679 RNLNISYNKFNT
-691 VDLKYNTKLEK
+691 VDLQYNANLQK
-702 LNIEHNYFTYSTMP
+702 LNIEGNYFTYSTLP
-716 ETTAQEFIYGNQNP
+716 QTTAQEFIYGNQNP

-741 LSSEVT
+741 LSKEAT

-770 YSIENGITTFLKVQE
+770 YNVENGVTTFLKVQE

-851 TECILGSG
+851 AECVFG
-859 NTTLTSQLGA
+859 NGNVTLTSQLGA
-869 NKNITI
+869 SKNITI
-875 YGYDESYCDFTV
+875 YGYDESYCDLTV
-887 LSMSNVALEKA
+887 LSMSNVALEKV
-898 DISKLKDLTTLTLAN
+898 DISKLKDLSTLTLSD
-913 AGLTEIDLSNNTLLG
+913 AGLTEIDLSNNTLLE

-945 TNLTNVS
+945 TNLTN
-952 LNNNKLSAIDLSN
+952 LTLGNNKLSAIDLSN

-975 GNNFETLVLPELPAL
+975 NNNFETLVLPELPAL
-990 FQLSIS
+990 YQLSVS
-996 DNKLKTLDVTNC
+996 RNKLNTLDVTNC

-1024 DMSGQAGKFNMVY
+1024 DMSGQTGKFSMVY
-1037 VGDNNFKFSTLPV
+1037 VSDNNFKFSTLPV
-1050 FDIHN
+1050 FDIYN

-1121 EKVYC
+1121 ENVYC

-1177 VYNTAGMMVRSFD
+1177 IYNTAGMMVRSFD

>member
-22 LMALWTVPHYSN
+22 LVALWTVPHYSN

-43 EDECVLDLKTAGSA
+43 EDECVLDMKTAGSA

-94 EGEVSDG
+94 EGNVSEG

-111 IRFLYCPSSRITNL
+111 IRFLYCPTVSITNL

-136 NCMDNGLS
+136 NCNGNGLS

-159 GHNYVLSELD
+159 GHNLLTELD
-169 VTHNPDLY
+169 VTHNPALY
-177 YLDCQDNDISSL
+177 YIDCQGNDLLTL

-196 LIWLYAQTNTKLGNI
+196 LIWLYAQTNFKLGNI
-211 DFSKNKE
+211 DFSNNKE
-218 LREILVYGASN
+218 LREILVYGAEN
-229 MTSIDVTNIPY
+229 MTTIDVTNIPH
-240 LQRLSVDM
+240 LLRLAVDM

-259 PELLVLNVGYT
+259 PELQILNVGYT
-270 KITSLDISKNT
+270 KITTLDISKNT
-281 KLRELYLD
+281 KLRELYFSQKD
-289 HKETENYKFKT
+289 SSPYKFKT
-300 IDISNN
+300 IDVSNN
-306 PELVYLFATGND
+306 PELIYLFGMGNELTEID
-318 LTNIDISKNDKLFS
+318 LSNNSKLFS
-332 IYLSNNYIKNLDVSN
+332 IYLTYNNIKNLDVSN
-347 CKNLAE
+347 CKDLAE
-353 LIIRGNCFTFNTL
+353 LIIRSNRFTFNTL
-366 PLPHNGVGYYEYSM
+366 PLPHDGVGFYDYSM
-380 QKNIKI
+380 QKNIEVER
-386 NKEHS
+386 EHS
-391 VAEPLDLSK
+391 VSEPLDLSK

-414 LFDSNSLYSGGGKR
+414 LYNPNNSYGGGER
-428 LVAGEDYTYDKG
+428 LVAGEDYTFDKG
-440 VINFLKA
+440 VVKFLKT

-477 DMGKSTLAADMT
+477 DMGKSTLAAEMT

-497 FAMNVATFGK
+497 FAMNLATFGK
-507 DEKVEVDFGDGE
+507 DEKVEIDFGDGE

-526 DTPQEISGEVKGA
+526 DTPQKVSGEVKGA

-560 LTSVNIFKSKALRNL
+560 LSSVNINKSRALNNL
-575 NLNNNELS
+575 NLNNNDLT

-588 GNISFNSI
+588 NNFSFRTI

-601 KLKTLSLRGLTNT
+601 KFTTLSVKGLNNATS
-614 KTFSCDNNQLESI
+614 FSCDNNLLESI
-627 VFETS
+627 VFES
-632 TAVLSDVS
+632 QASVLTNVS

-649 SFLYRTYSLE
+649 SFLSRASFVE

-671 LFSNLSNI
+671 MFVNLSNL
-679 RDLNMSYNNFKK
+679 RELNISYNKFKE
-691 VDLKYNTKLEK
+691 VNLQYNTKLEK
-702 LNIEHNYFTYSTMP
+702 LNVEGNYFTYSTLP
-716 ETTAQEFIYGNQNP
+716 QTTAQEFVYGNQNP

-735 KSFMVD
+735 KSFMID
-741 LSSEVT
+741 LSKEAT
-747 FKGKNTKFTWKTESG
+747 FKGKNTKFTWKKESG
-762 NVMEEGVD
+762 NVLEENVD
-770 YSIENGITTFLKVQE
+770 YSIENGITTFLKVQD

-851 TECILGSG
+851 AECVFG
-859 NTTLTSQLGA
+859 NGNVTLTSQLGA
-869 NKNITI
+869 SKNITI
-875 YGYDESYCDFTV
+875 YGYDESYSDITV
-887 LSMSNVALEKA
+887 LSMSNVALEKV
-898 DISKLKDLTTLTLAN
+898 DISKLKDLTTLTLSN

-945 TNLTNVS
+945 TNLTNVT
-952 LNNNKLSAIDLSN
+952 LINNKLSAIDLSN

-975 GNNFETLVLPELPAL
+975 GNNFENLVLPELPAL
-990 FQLSIS
+990 YQLRVS
-996 DNKLKTLDVTNC
+996 DNKLKTLDITNC

-1014 YCDGNNLSSL
+1014 YCDGNNLTSL
-1024 DMSGQAGKFNMVY
+1024 DMSGQAGKFSMVY
-1037 VGDNNFKFSTLPV
+1037 AYDNNFKFSTLPV

-1121 EKVYC
+1121 ENVYC

>member
-22 LMALWTVPHYSN
+22 LVALWTVPHYSN
-34 AMNVQAPDG
+34 AMNVLAPDG

-74 DFGGGTVKDY
+74 DFGGGTMKDY
-84 EIGKKDTIQI
+84 EIGKKDTILI
-94 EGEVSDG
+94 DGEVSDG

-111 IRFLYCPSSRITNL
+111 IRFLYCPTASITNL

-136 NCMDNGLS
+136 NCMGNGLS
-144 VLDLTKNSKLYYLDC
+144 MLDLTKNSKLYYLDC
-159 GHNYVLSELD
+159 GRNVLTELD
-169 VTHNPDLY
+169 VTNNPALY
-177 YLDCQDNDISSL
+177 YIDCLGNDLSTLDIS
-189 DITKNEG
+189 KNEG
-196 LIWLYAQTNTKLGNI
+196 LIWLNAQLNFKLGNI

-218 LREILVYGASN
+218 IRDIIVYGASN
-229 MTSIDVTNIPY
+229 MTTIDVSNNQY
-240 LQRLSVDM
+240 LLNLDVSQ
-248 TSLSTIDVSKN
+248 TALSTIDLSKNLNLSILNVSYTNITTLDLSKNTKLTQLYFTKKDVSPYKFKSIDLSNN
-259 PELLVLNVGYT
+259 PELIYLFGQGNDLT
-270 KITSLDISKNT
+270 ELDISKN
-281 KLRELYLD
+281 
-289 HKETENYKFKT
+289 N
-300 IDISNN
+300 
-306 PELVYLFATGND
+306 
-318 LTNIDISKNDKLFS
+318 KLFS
-332 IYLSNNYIKNLDVSN
+332 IYLSDNYIKNLDVSN
-347 CKNLAE
+347 CKNLGE

-366 PLPHNGVGYYEYSM
+366 PLPHNGVGFYDYSL

-386 NKEHS
+386 ERERS

-414 LFDSNSLYSGGGKR
+414 LFDSNSLYGGGKR

-447 QEDSVYCTF
+447 QTDSVYCTF
-456 RCDAYPSLSLSTTR
+456 RCDAYPGLSLSTTR

-497 FAMNVATFGK
+497 FAMNVATFSK

-552 DFDASGMK
+552 DFDVSGMK
-560 LTSVNIFKSKALRNL
+560 LTNVNIFKSKALKNL
-575 NLNNNELS
+575 NLNDNELS

-588 GNISFNSI
+588 GNLSFNSI

-601 KLKTLSLRGLTNT
+601 KLTTLSLRGINNT
-614 KTFSCDNNQLESI
+614 TMLSCDNNQLESI
-627 VFETS
+627 VFEAS
-632 TAVLSDVS
+632 APVLSNIS
-640 CSGNKLKDL
+640 CSGNKLKNL
-649 SFLYRTYSLE
+649 SFLSRASSVE
-659 VLDCSHNEISDH
+659 VLDFSHNEVSDYM
-671 LFSNLSNI
+671 FTTMYNI
-679 RDLNMSYNNFKK
+679 RDLNMSYNKFKSA
-691 VDLKYNTKLEK
+691 DLAYNTKLEK
-702 LNIEHNYFTYSTMP
+702 LNIEGNYFTYSTLP
-716 ETTAQEFIYGNQNP
+716 QTTAQEFVYGNQNP

-747 FKGKNTKFTWKTESG
+747 FKGKNTKFTWKTENG

-851 TECILGSG
+851 AECILGSG

-869 NKNITI
+869 SKNITI
-875 YGYDESYCDFTV
+875 YGYDESYCDLTI
-887 LSMSNVALEKA
+887 LSMSNVALEKV
-898 DISKLKDLTTLTLAN
+898 DITKLKDLSTLTLAN
-913 AGLTEIDLSNNTLLG
+913 SGLSGIDLSNNTILRELN
-928 FLTLSDCNLE
+928 LSNCNLE
-938 QIDLSKL
+938 NVDLSKL
-945 TNLTNVS
+945 TELSTVS
-952 LNNNKLSAIDLSN
+952 LSSNKLSSIDLTN
-965 NTKLATLQLS
+965 NKKLTILII
-975 GNNFETLVLPELPAL
+975 GDNNFETLVLPELPAL
-990 FQLSIS
+990 YQLSVS

-1024 DMSGQAGKFNMVY
+1024 DMSGQADKYSMVY
-1037 VGDNNFKFSTLPV
+1037 AYDNNFKFSTLPV
-1050 FDIHN
+1050 FDIYN

-1121 EKVYC
+1121 ENVYC

>member
-1 MKNLFTSRGT
+1 MKNLFTSWGT

-22 LMALWTVPHYSN
+22 LVALWTVPHYSN

-43 EDECVLDLKTAGSA
+43 EDECVLDLKTAGTT
-57 ISFYVGTSD
+57 ISFNVGTSD
-66 AESGSIKV
+66 AEGGTIKV

-84 EIGKKDTIQI
+84 DIGKKDTILI
-94 EGEVSDG
+94 NGEVSDG
-101 SVKVYGSRTL
+101 SVKIYGSKTL
-111 IRFLYCPSSRITNL
+111 ITFLYCPLASLTGL

-131 NLEVL
+131 NLEML
-136 NCMDNGLS
+136 SCYGNGLS
-144 VLDLTKNSKLYYLDC
+144 VLDLSNNSKLYYLDC
-159 GHNYVLSELD
+159 GHNVLSELD
-169 VTHNPDLY
+169 VTHNPALIY
-177 YLDCQDNDISSL
+177 MDCQDNRLKSL
-189 DITKNEG
+189 DITKNEE
-196 LIWLYAQTNTKLGNI
+196 LLYLYAQTNFEMGNI
-211 DFSKNKE
+211 DFSHNKKI
-218 LREILVYGASN
+218 REILAYGSTN
-229 MTSIDVTNIPY
+229 MTSLDVSNN
-240 LQRLSVDM
+240 LDLLRLSVDQ
-248 TSLSTIDVSKN
+248 TGLSTLDLSKN
-259 PELLVLNVGYT
+259 TELLILNIGLT
-270 KITSLDISKNT
+270 KITSIDLSKNT

-289 HKETENYKFKT
+289 QRSPYEYRHKTL
-300 IDISNN
+300 DLSNN
-306 PELVYLFATGND
+306 PELIRLFASDND
-318 LTNIDISKNDKLFS
+318 FTELDLSKNPKLQSLF
-332 IYLSNNYIKNLDVSN
+332 INGNNLKNLDLSNNQEVI
-347 CKNLAE
+347 E
-353 LIIRGNCFTFNTL
+353 LMIRNNNFTFNTL
-366 PLPHNGVGYYEYSM
+366 PLAYDALNNYSYYP
-380 QKNIKI
+380 QKEMAV
-386 NKEHS
+386 NKELS
-391 VAEPLDLSK
+391 IEETLDLSK
-400 DIYSPDYETTVDVY
+400 DIYDSEHETTVTVY
-414 LFDSNSLYSGGGKR
+414 LTDSNSPYGSSTR
-428 LVAGEDYTYDKG
+428 LTEGTDYTYDKG
-440 VINFLKA
+440 VITFLKV
-447 QEDSVYCTF
+447 QSDSVYCSF
-456 RCDAYPSLSLSTTR
+456 KNDKYPGLELKTSR
-470 FMVLNPE
+470 FLVLNPE
-477 DMGKSTLAADMT
+477 DVGKSTLAVDMT
-489 TGMAVGET
+489 TGMTVGET
-497 FAMNVATFGK
+497 FAMNLSTFGK

-526 DTPQEISGEVKGA
+526 DALQKVSGEVKGA

-560 LTSVNIFKSKALRNL
+560 LTSANIFKSKAIRNL

-588 GNISFNSI
+588 GNLKFNSV

-601 KLKTLSLRGLTNT
+601 KLTTLSLRALTNT
-614 KTFSCDNNQLESI
+614 KMLSCDNNQLESI
-627 VFETS
+627 VFES
-632 TAVLSDVS
+632 SAPVLADIS

-649 SFLYRTYSLE
+649 SFLSRASTLE
-659 VLDCSHNEISDH
+659 ILDCSHNEISDY
-671 LFSNLSNI
+671 LFTNMYNI
-679 RDLNMSYNNFKK
+679 RDLNMSYNKFKS

-702 LNIEHNYFTYSTMP
+702 LNIEGNYFTYSTLP
-716 ETTAQEFIYGNQNP
+716 QTTAQEFVYGNQNP

-741 LSSEVT
+741 LSKEAT

-762 NVMEEGVD
+762 NLIEEGVD
-770 YSIENGITTFLKVQE
+770 YNVENGITTFLKVQE

-837 TPKAVY
+837 TPKTVY

-851 TECILGSG
+851 AECMLGSG

-875 YGYDESYCDFTV
+875 YGYDESYCDLTI

-975 GNNFETLVLPELPAL
+975 DNNFETLVLPELPAL
-990 FQLSIS
+990 YQLSVS
-996 DNKLKTLDVTNC
+996 RNKLKTLDVTNC

-1024 DMSGQAGKFNMVY
+1024 DMSGQADKYSMVY
-1037 VGDNNFKFSTLPV
+1037 AYDNNFKFSTLPV
-1050 FDIHN
+1050 FDIYN

-1121 EKVYC
+1121 ENVYC
-1126 SMTNAAYPELT
+1126 SMTNAAYSELT

>member
-22 LMALWTVPHYSN
+22 LVALWTVPHYSN

-57 ISFYVGTSD
+57 ISFYVGKSD

-84 EIGKKDTIQI
+84 EIGKKDTILI
-94 EGEVSDG
+94 DGEVSDG

-111 IRFLYCPSSRITNL
+111 IRFLYCPLASLTGL

-136 NCMDNGLS
+136 NCNGNGLS

-159 GHNYVLSELD
+159 GRNVLTELD
-169 VTHNPDLY
+169 VTNNPALY
-177 YLDCQDNDISSL
+177 YIDCQSNDLATLDIS
-189 DITKNEG
+189 KNEG
-196 LIWLYAQTNTKLGNI
+196 LIWLNAQLNFKLGNI

-218 LREILVYGASN
+218 IRDIIVYGASN
-229 MTSIDVTNIPY
+229 MTTIDVSNNQY
-240 LQRLSVDM
+240 LLNLDVSQ
-248 TSLSTIDVSKN
+248 TALSTIDLSKNLNLSILNVSYTNITTLDLSKNTKLTQLYFTKKDVSPYKFKSIDLSNN
-259 PELLVLNVGYT
+259 PELIYLFGQGNDLT
-270 KITSLDISKNT
+270 ELDISKN
-281 KLRELYLD
+281 
-289 HKETENYKFKT
+289 N
-300 IDISNN
+300 
-306 PELVYLFATGND
+306 
-318 LTNIDISKNDKLFS
+318 KLFS
-332 IYLSNNYIKNLDVSN
+332 IYLSDNYIKNLDVSN

-366 PLPHNGVGYYEYSM
+366 PLPHDGVGFYDYSL

-386 NKEHS
+386 ERERS
-391 VAEPLDLSK
+391 IAEPLDLSK

-414 LFDSNSLYSGGGKR
+414 LFDSNSLYGGGKR

-447 QEDSVYCTF
+447 QTDSVYCTF
-456 RCDAYPSLSLSTTR
+456 RCDAYPKLSLSTTR

-588 GNISFNSI
+588 GNLQFNSI

-601 KLKTLSLRGLTNT
+601 KLTTLSLRGINNT
-614 KTFSCDNNQLESI
+614 TMFSCDNNQLESI
-627 VFETS
+627 VFEAS
-632 TAVLSDVS
+632 APVLSNIS
-640 CSGNKLKDL
+640 CSGNKLKNL
-649 SFLYRTYSLE
+649 SFLSRASSVE
-659 VLDCSHNEISDH
+659 VLDFSHNEVSDYM
-671 LFSNLSNI
+671 FTTMYNI
-679 RDLNMSYNNFKK
+679 RDLNMSYNKFKSA
-691 VDLKYNTKLEK
+691 DLAYNTKLEK
-702 LNIEHNYFTYSTMP
+702 LNIEGNYFTYSTLP
-716 ETTAQEFIYGNQNP
+716 QTTAQEFVYGNQNP

-851 TECILGSG
+851 AECILGSG

-875 YGYDESYCDFTV
+875 YGYDESYCDLTI
-887 LSMSNVALEKA
+887 LSMSNVALEKV
-898 DISKLKDLTTLTLAN
+898 DITKLKDLSTLTLAN
-913 AGLTEIDLSNNTLLG
+913 SGLSGIDLSNNTILRELN
-928 FLTLSDCNLE
+928 LSNCNLE
-938 QIDLSKL
+938 NVDLSKL
-945 TNLTNVS
+945 TELSTVS
-952 LNNNKLSAIDLSN
+952 LSSNKLSSIDLTN
-965 NTKLATLQLS
+965 NKKLTILII
-975 GNNFETLVLPELPAL
+975 GNNNFETLVLPELPAL
-990 FQLSIS
+990 YQLSVS

-1024 DMSGQAGKFNMVY
+1024 DMSGQADKYSMVY
-1037 VGDNNFKFSTLPV
+1037 AYDNNFKFSTLPV
-1050 FDIHN
+1050 FDIYN

-1121 EKVYC
+1121 ENVYC

-1151 GITSGEGIKVENGNI
+1151 GITSGESIKVENGNI